1 MPRKAPAYTSF
12 VDDGLP
18 MDEDPSLDEVMAAV
32 DGLPDDDPDWID
44 LHWHVADAL
53 HQRFLDEGDP
63 DDLDEAI
70 RRGTSVVERQGRSSA
85 AHLYDLAL
93 MLWDRF
99 ERDSPEDLARFVELL
114 ETALA
119 RAEAEGT
126 DSELI
131 ADCQTNLAVGLMEG
145 TAADVPEPVR
155 ERAVSLWEAALASG
169 QLDEDAERGIKGN
182 LALAISRAGA
192 SEEELRR
199 IVAWGRRA
207 AAEAA
212 DPEDVAIAHFNLAAA
227 LENLHDIAVDEGL
240 LEEAI
245 EHMRVG
251 LDLLGTDHRD
261 HTGYTANLVALLRRL
276 SRESGDPA
284 PIDEAV
290 RLGRAALRRIPD
302 GDSDRPLVLTNTA
315 SAIFEAVRSDADLDL
330 LREALDLYRT
340 AIEIAPE
347 GSRDQGVAMI
357 NLVSACRDANER
369 HPDPALLDEAL
380 GQGAE
385 ALQVFSAPDLY
396 RAAALTAVGNAQRD
410 RYLATGSLG
419 DLDEARDR
427 AEEAL
432 ALTPEQHPERAA
444 RLTNL
449 AVLLSDDFDE
459 RSDRSHLDRAID
471 LYRKALDLPEP
482 IASRVTERMN
492 DLALA
497 LLDRSRL
504 DRAIELYR
512 KALELREPVG
522 SRVTEPMNDLALALR
537 ERYRDTENS
546 QDLDE
551 AVDLAQRAA
560 QASTIDELTHAGY
573 MNNLANALSERYERD
588 GDPADLVAAIKWFG
602 EALEAAANRPVEASG
617 YATNLGIALAARAQD
632 TGSMDDMDQALLHL
646 GRSIDLLPAS
656 HQARAHR
663 ISNLSDAYRQRSVML
678 EEGGNRALAL
688 EDARRAVNTGR
699 EAVEAAGSS
708 DARLLPA
715 LLNLAQSLRWREQLA
730 PGAPPS
736 PEALKIQRRAALL
749 EEITPADKFSQSAR
763 WARDAEA
770 LGDRKEAFSA
780 FGRAVSLTT
789 QVAWIGLTLRE
800 RRELLTRMREVLD
813 RAVAH
818 AAGQRRLEAFAWA
831 DHVRSVLWRQGLQA
845 HSLAAESGDE
855 RWASLSGFVQDA
867 QADGRRPGRRPDEQ
881 LRLRAHKGAAA
892 LGQPVPD
899 PEAYRRLGAESPVV
913 LLVPGDEES
922 LALVLQ
928 GVGEPLLISLPEAPK
943 GLLRERGDK
952 LRAEMAD
959 GAGAFRSAPHAIF
972 DCLEWLWG
980 SVAAPILDRIAAA
993 GERPHVWWSPVGEF
1007 ALLPVHAAG
1016 VHPRTRPQADRRRQN
1031 PSRWPSVQ
1039 DRAVSS
1045 YLPTVRSVGP
1055 RPGGRGRALDAVL
1068 HVSVDVDGQLRSLEA
1083 ERRAVD
1089 EALPGARMTHLFDDD
1104 ATVAAFRAALP
1115 ECTLLHVSAHGRLDP
1130 DDSFEAGIDLADG
1143 RFALR
1148 DLAASRADAGRLAVL
1163 LACESASGDFEAPDE
1178 ALHAAGAAQQA
1189 GFAEVVAA
1197 TLPVRDSSVVPFVTR
1212 LYAAIA
1218 GEPTDGAF
1226 APVVARAVAG
1236 AVDALRLEPQY
1247 AVDPLSWVP
1256 YAHFSNSGH

>member
-1 MPRKAPAYTSF
+1 MPEKTPAYTSF

-53 HQRFLDEGDP
+53 HQRFLDEDDP

-85 AHLYDLAL
+85 AHLHDLAL
-93 MLWDRF
+93 ILWDRF
-99 ERDSPEDLARFVELL
+99 DERDDPEDLARFVELL
-114 ETALA
+114 ETALE
-119 RAEAEGT
+119 RAEADGT

-131 ADCQTNLAVGLMEG
+131 AKCQSSLAEGLMGG

-169 QLDEDAERGIKGN
+169 QLDENAERGIEGN
-182 LALAISRAGA
+182 LALALSRAGA

-199 IVAWGRRA
+199 IVARGRRA

-212 DPEDVAIAHFNLAAA
+212 DPEDAAIAHFNLAAA

-261 HTGYTANLVALLRRL
+261 HPGYTANLVALLRRL

-302 GDSDRPLVLTNTA
+302 DDSDRPLILTNTA
-315 SAIFEAVRSDADLDL
+315 SALFEAVRSDADLGL
-330 LREALDLYRT
+330 LREALGLYRT

-347 GSRDQGVAMI
+347 GSPDQGVAMV
-357 NLVSACRDANER
+357 NLVSACRDANEW

-380 GQGAE
+380 AQSAK
-385 ALQVFSAPDLY
+385 ALKLFSAPDLY

-410 RYLATGSLG
+410 RYFETGSLS
-419 DLDEARDR
+419 DLDEARGR

-459 RSDRSHLDRAID
+459 RADRSHLDRAIE
-471 LYRKALDLPEP
+471 LYRQALDLREP
-482 IASRVTERMN
+482 VRSRVAERMN

-497 LLDRSRL
+497 LRD
-504 DRAIELYR
+504 
-512 KALELREPVG
+512 
-522 SRVTEPMNDLALALR
+522 
-537 ERYRDTENS
+537 RYRDTENS

-560 QASTIDELTHAGY
+560 QASTIDGLTHAGY
-573 MNNLANALSERYERD
+573 VNNLANALSERYERD
-588 GDPADLVAAIKWFG
+588 GDPADLVAAIERFG
-602 EALEAAANRPVEASG
+602 EALEAAANRPIEASG
-617 YATNLGIALAARAQD
+617 YATNLGIALAARARD

-646 GRSIDLLPAS
+646 GRSIDLLPTS

-688 EDARRAVNTGR
+688 EDARRAVKTGR
-699 EAVEAAGSS
+699 EAVEAAGAS

-715 LLNLAQSLRWREQLA
+715 LSNLAQSLRWREHLA
-730 PGAPPS
+730 PGASPS
-736 PEALKIQRRAALL
+736 REALEIQRRAALL
-749 EEITPADKFSQSAR
+749 EEITPAEKFGQSAR

-770 LGDRKEAFSA
+770 LGDHEEAFSA

-789 QVAWIGLTLRE
+789 QVAWIGLTPRE
-800 RRELLTRMREVLD
+800 RRELLTDMREVLD

-855 RWASLSGFVQDA
+855 RWASLSGFVRDA

-881 LRLRAHKGAAA
+881 LRLRAHEGAAA

-928 GVGEPLLISLPEAPK
+928 GVDEPLLIRLPDASK
-943 GLLRERGDK
+943 GMLREWGDK

-959 GAGAFRSAPHAIF
+959 GAGAFRSATHAIF

-980 SVAAPILDRIAAA
+980 SVAAPILDRIATA

-1016 VHPRTRPQADRRRQN
+1016 VHPRTMPQAVRRRGN

-1045 YLPTVRSVGP
+1045 YLPTVRLVGP
-1055 RPGGRGRALDAVL
+1055 RPGARGRALGAVL
-1068 HVSVDVDGQLRSLEA
+1068 HVSVDVDGQLGSLVA

-1089 EALPGARMTHLFDDD
+1089 EALPGARMTRLFDDD

-1115 ECTLLHVSAHGRLDP
+1115 ECTLLHVGAHGRLDP

-1143 RFALR
+1143 RFTLR

-1218 GEPTDGAF
+1218 AEPTDGAF

-1256 YAHFSNSGH
+1256 YAHFSGRGR

>member
-1 MPRKAPAYTSF
+1 
-12 VDDGLP
+12 
-18 MDEDPSLDEVMAAV
+18 MDEDPSLDEMMAAV
-32 DGLPDDDPDWID
+32 DGLPDDDPDWTGR
-44 LHWHVADAL
+44 HWQVADAL
-53 HQRFLDEGDP
+53 HQRFLDEGDLN
-63 DDLDEAI
+63 DLDEAI
-70 RRGTSVVERQGRSSA
+70 RRGMSVVERQGRSSA
-85 AHLYDLAL
+85 AHLHDVAL
-93 MLWDRF
+93 MLWNRF
-99 ERDSPEDLARFVELL
+99 AERDAPGDLARFVELL

-119 RAEAEGT
+119 KAEAEGT
-126 DSELI
+126 DAELI

-155 ERAVSLWEAALASG
+155 ARAVSLWETALASG
-169 QLDEDAERGIKGN
+169 QLDEDAKRRIEGN
-182 LALAISRAGA
+182 LALAFSRAGA

-199 IVAWGRRA
+199 VVAWGRRA
-207 AAEAA
+207 AAENAA
-212 DPEDVAIAHFNLAAA
+212 SEDAAITHFNLATA
-227 LENLHDIAVDEGL
+227 LESLHDVVADEGL

-245 EHMRVG
+245 EHTRVG

-261 HTGYTANLVALLRRL
+261 HPGYTANLVNLLQRL

-290 RLGRAALRRIPD
+290 HLGRAALRRLPD
-302 GDSDRPLVLTNTA
+302 GDSDRPLVLTATA
-315 SAIFEAVRSDADLDL
+315 SALFDAVRSDADLGL
-330 LREALDLYRT
+330 LREALGLYRT
-340 AIEIAPE
+340 AVEVAPE
-347 GSRDQGVAMI
+347 GSPDRGVAMVA
-357 NLVSACRDANER
+357 LVSACRDANEW

-380 GQGAE
+380 ARGGE
-385 ALQVFSAPDLY
+385 ALKLFSVPDLY
-396 RAAALTAVGNAQRD
+396 RAAALTAVGNVQRD
-410 RYLATGSLG
+410 RYLETGSLS
-419 DLDEARDR
+419 DLDEARR
-427 AEEAL
+427 CAEEAL
-432 ALTPEQHPERAA
+432 ALTPEQHPRRAA

-449 AVLLSDDFDE
+449 AVLLSDDFAE
-459 RSDRSHLDRAID
+459 RADRSHLDRAIE
-471 LYRKALDLPEP
+471 LYRQALDLREP
-482 IASRVTERMN
+482 VASRVAERMN

-497 LLDRSRL
+497 LRD
-504 DRAIELYR
+504 
-512 KALELREPVG
+512 
-522 SRVTEPMNDLALALR
+522 
-537 ERYRDTENS
+537 RYRDTENS

-551 AVDLAQRAA
+551 AVDLASQAA
-560 QASTIDELTHAGY
+560 AASTTDDLTHAGHV
-573 MNNLANALSERYERD
+573 NNLANALIERYERD
-588 GDPADLVAAIKWFG
+588 GDPADLTAAIERFG
-602 EALEAAANRPVEASG
+602 EALEVAANRAAEASG
-617 YATNLGIALAARAQD
+617 YATNLGLALAERAQD
-632 TGSMDDMDQALLHL
+632 TGAMEDMDQALLHL
-646 GRSIDLLPAS
+646 RHSIDLLPTS

-663 ISNLSDAYRQRSVML
+663 ISNLSDVYRHRSVML
-678 EEGGNRALAL
+678 MEGGNRTLAL
-688 EDARRAVNTGR
+688 NDAKLAVKTGR

-715 LLNLAQSLRWREQLA
+715 LSNLALSLRWCKRLEPDVSPSREVL
-730 PGAPPS
+730 
-736 PEALKIQRRAALL
+736 EIQRRAALL
-749 EEITPADKFSQSAR
+749 EEVTPVEKFTQSVR

-770 LGDRKEAFSA
+770 LGDREEAFSA

-800 RRELLTRMREVLD
+800 RHELLTYMREVLD

-845 HSLAAESGDE
+845 HSLAAARGDE
-855 RWASLSGFVQDA
+855 QWASLSGFGRDT
-867 QADGRRPGRRPDEQ
+867 QANGRRPSVRPDEQ
-881 LRLRAHKGAAA
+881 LRLRAHEVAAE
-892 LGQPVPD
+892 LGQPVPS
-899 PEAYRRLGAESPVV
+899 PEAYRGLGAESPVI

-928 GVGEPLLISLPEAPK
+928 GVDEPLLIRLPEASK
-943 GLLRERGDK
+943 ELLREWGDK
-952 LRAEMAD
+952 LRAELAD
-959 GAGAFRSAPHAIF
+959 GSGTSRSASHAIF

-980 SVAAPILDRIAAA
+980 SVAAPILDRIATA

-1016 VHPRTRPQADRRRQN
+1016 VHPRTRPQADRRRKN

-1039 DRAVSS
+1039 DRVVFS
-1045 YLPTVRSVGP
+1045 YLPTVRPVGP

-1068 HVSVDVDGQLRSLEA
+1068 HVSVDVDGRLRSLEA

-1089 EALPGARMTHLFDDD
+1089 EALPGARMTRLFDDD
-1104 ATVAAFRAALP
+1104 ATVAAFRTALP

-1148 DLAASRADAGRLAVL
+1148 DLAASRADAARLAVL
-1163 LACESASGDFEAPDE
+1163 LACESASGDFEAPNE

-1212 LYAAIA
+1212 LYAAVA
-1218 GEPTDGAF
+1218 AEPTDGAF
-1226 APVVARAVAG
+1226 ASVVARAVAG

-1256 YAHFSNSGH
+1256 YAHFSGRNR

>member
-1 MPRKAPAYTSF
+1 
-12 VDDGLP
+12 

-85 AHLYDLAL
+85 AHLHDLAL

-155 ERAVSLWEAALASG
+155 ARAVSLWEAALASG
-169 QLDEDAERGIKGN
+169 QLDEDDERRIEGN
-182 LALAISRAGA
+182 LALALSHAGA

-199 IVAWGRRA
+199 VVARGRRA
-207 AAEAA
+207 AAENAA
-212 DPEDVAIAHFNLAAA
+212 SEDAATTHFNLATA
-227 LENLHDIAVDEGL
+227 LESLHDVVADEGL

-245 EHMRVG
+245 EHTRVG

-261 HTGYTANLVALLRRL
+261 HPSYTANRVALLRSL

-290 RLGRAALRRIPD
+290 HLGRAALKRIPD

-315 SAIFEAVRSDADLDL
+315 SALFDAVRSDADLGL
-330 LREALDLYRT
+330 LREALGLYRT

-347 GSRDQGVAMI
+347 GSRDQGVAMV
-357 NLVSACRDANER
+357 NLVSACRDANEW

-380 GQGAE
+380 ARGGE
-385 ALQVFSAPDLY
+385 ALKLFSAPDLY
-396 RAAALTAVGNAQRD
+396 RAAALTAVSNAQRD
-410 RYLATGSLG
+410 RYLETGSLS
-419 DLDEARDR
+419 DLDEARGH

-432 ALTPEQHPERAA
+432 ALTPGQHPERAA
-444 RLTNL
+444 RLTDL
-449 AVLLSDDFDE
+449 AVLLSDDFTE
-459 RSDRSHLDRAID
+459 RADRSHLDRAI
-471 LYRKALDLPEP
+471 
-482 IASRVTERMN
+482 
-492 DLALA
+492 
-497 LLDRSRL
+497 
-504 DRAIELYR
+504 ELYR
-512 KALELREPVG
+512 QALDLREPVA
-522 SRVTEPMNDLALALR
+522 SRIAERMNDLALALR

-551 AVDLAQRAA
+551 AVDLAKQAA
-560 QASTIDELTHAGY
+560 AASAIDGLTHAGHV
-573 MNNLANALSERYERD
+573 NNLATALSERYERD
-588 GDPADLVAAIKWFG
+588 GDPADLVAAIERFS
-602 EALEAAANRPVEASG
+602 EALETAGNRPVEASG
-617 YATNLGIALAARAQD
+617 YATNLGLALATHAQD
-632 TGSMDDMDQALLHL
+632 TGSIGDMGRALLHL
-646 GRSIDLLPAS
+646 RRSIDILPTS
-656 HQARAHR
+656 HQARALR

-678 EEGGNRALAL
+678 MEGGNRALAL
-688 EDARRAVNTGR
+688 EDARRAVKTGR

-715 LLNLAQSLRWREQLA
+715 LSNLALSLRWREQLA

-749 EEITPADKFSQSAR
+749 EEVTPVEKFSQSVR

-770 LGDRKEAFSA
+770 LGDREEAFSA

-789 QVAWIGLTLRE
+789 QVAWIGLTLSE
-800 RRELLTRMREVLD
+800 RHELLTYMREVLD

-845 HSLAAESGDE
+845 RSLAAESGDE
-855 RWASLSGFVQDA
+855 RWASLSGFVRDTQVN
-867 QADGRRPGRRPDEQ
+867 GWRPRARPDEQ
-881 LRLRAHKGAAA
+881 LRLRAHEGAAA

-899 PEAYRRLGAESPVV
+899 PDAYRCLGAESPVV

-928 GVGEPLLISLPEAPK
+928 GAGEPLLIRLPEASK
-943 GLLRERGDK
+943 ELLREWGDK

-959 GAGAFRSAPHAIF
+959 DAGASHSASHAIF

-980 SVAAPILDRIAAA
+980 SVAAPILEQIATAE
-993 GERPHVWWSPVGEF
+993 ERPHVWWSPVGEF

-1016 VHPRTRPQADRRRQN
+1016 VHPRTRPQAGRRREN

-1045 YLPTVRSVGP
+1045 YLPTVRPVGP

-1068 HVSVDVDGQLRSLEA
+1068 HVSVDVDGWLRSLEA

-1197 TLPVRDSSVVPFVTR
+1197 TLPVRDSSVVPFVTH

-1218 GEPTDGAF
+1218 AEPTDGAF
-1226 APVVARAVAG
+1226 TPVVARAVAG

-1256 YAHFSNSGH
+1256 YAHFSGRGR

>member
-1 MPRKAPAYTSF
+1 
-12 VDDGLP
+12 

-32 DGLPDDDPDWID
+32 DGLPDDDSDWID

-155 ERAVSLWEAALASG
+155 ARAVSLWEAALASG
-169 QLDEDAERGIKGN
+169 QLDEDDERRIEGN
-182 LALAISRAGA
+182 LALALSHAGA

-199 IVAWGRRA
+199 VVARGRRA
-207 AAEAA
+207 AAENAA
-212 DPEDVAIAHFNLAAA
+212 SEDAATTHFNLATA
-227 LENLHDIAVDEGL
+227 LESLHDVVADEGL

-245 EHMRVG
+245 EHTRVG

-261 HTGYTANLVALLRRL
+261 HPGYTANLVALLRSL

-290 RLGRAALRRIPD
+290 HLGRAALKRIPD

-315 SAIFEAVRSDADLDL
+315 SALFDAVRSDADLGL
-330 LREALDLYRT
+330 LREALGLYRT

-347 GSRDQGVAMI
+347 GSRDQGVAMV
-357 NLVSACRDANER
+357 NLVSACRDANEW

-380 GQGAE
+380 ARGGE
-385 ALQVFSAPDLY
+385 ALKLFSAPDLY
-396 RAAALTAVGNAQRD
+396 RAAALTAVSNAQRD
-410 RYLATGSLG
+410 RYLETGSLS
-419 DLDEARDR
+419 DLDEARGH

-432 ALTPEQHPERAA
+432 ALTPGQHPERAA

-449 AVLLSDDFDE
+449 AVLLSDDFTE
-459 RSDRSHLDRAID
+459 RADRSHLDRAI
-471 LYRKALDLPEP
+471 
-482 IASRVTERMN
+482 
-492 DLALA
+492 
-497 LLDRSRL
+497 
-504 DRAIELYR
+504 ELYR
-512 KALELREPVG
+512 QALDLREPVA
-522 SRVTEPMNDLALALR
+522 SRIAERMNDLALALR

-551 AVDLAQRAA
+551 AVDLAKQAA
-560 QASTIDELTHAGY
+560 AASTTDELTHAGHV
-573 MNNLANALSERYERD
+573 NNLATALSERYERD
-588 GDPADLVAAIKWFG
+588 GDPADLVAAIERFS
-602 EALEAAANRPVEASG
+602 EALEAAGNRPVEASG
-617 YATNLGIALAARAQD
+617 YATNLGLALATHAQD
-632 TGSMDDMDQALLHL
+632 TGSIGDMGRALLHL
-646 GRSIDLLPAS
+646 RRSIDILPTS
-656 HQARAHR
+656 HQARALR
-663 ISNLSDAYRQRSVML
+663 ISNLSDVYRQRSVML
-678 EEGGNRALAL
+678 MEGGNRALAL
-688 EDARRAVNTGR
+688 EDARRAVKIGR

-715 LLNLAQSLRWREQLA
+715 LSNLALSLRWRERLA
-730 PGAPPS
+730 PDVSPS
-736 PEALKIQRRAALL
+736 REVLEIQRRAALL
-749 EEITPADKFSQSAR
+749 EEVTPVEKFSQSVR

-770 LGDRKEAFSA
+770 LGDREEAFSA

-789 QVAWIGLTLRE
+789 QVAWIGLTLSE
-800 RRELLTRMREVLD
+800 RHELLTYMQEVLD

-845 HSLAAESGDE
+845 RSLAAESGDE
-855 RWASLSGFVQDA
+855 RWASLSGFVRDTQVN
-867 QADGRRPGRRPDEQ
+867 GRRPRARPDEQ
-881 LRLRAHKGAAA
+881 LRLRAHEGAAA

-899 PEAYRRLGAESPVV
+899 PDAYRCLGAESPVV

-928 GVGEPLLISLPEAPK
+928 GAGEPRLIHLPEASK
-943 GLLRERGDK
+943 GQLREWGDK
-952 LRAEMAD
+952 LRTELAD
-959 GAGAFRSAPHAIF
+959 GSGTSRSASHAIF

-980 SVAAPILDRIAAA
+980 SVAAPILEQIATAE
-993 GERPHVWWSPVGEF
+993 ERPHVWWSPVGEF

-1016 VHPRTRPQADRRRQN
+1016 VHPRTRPQAGRRREN

-1197 TLPVRDSSVVPFVTR
+1197 TLPVRDSSVVPFVTH

-1218 GEPTDGAF
+1218 AEPTDGAF

-1256 YAHFSNSGH
+1256 YAHFSGRGR

>member
-1 MPRKAPAYTSF
+1 MPIYTSL

-53 HQRFLDEGDP
+53 HQRFLDQGDP
-63 DDLDEAI
+63 DDLDKAI
-70 RRGTSVVERQGRSSA
+70 QRGTSVVERQGRSSA
-85 AHLYDLAL
+85 AHLHDLAL
-93 MLWDRF
+93 MRWDRLT
-99 ERDSPEDLARFVELL
+99 EHDDPEDLARFVELL
-114 ETALA
+114 ETALE
-119 RAEAEGT
+119 RAEADGT

-131 ADCQTNLAVGLMEG
+131 AKCQSNLAAGLMEG

-169 QLDEDAERGIKGN
+169 QLEEEAERGIKGN
-182 LALAISRAGA
+182 LALALSRAGA

-199 IVAWGRRA
+199 VVAQGRRA
-207 AAEAA
+207 ATEAA
-212 DPEDVAIAHFNLAAA
+212 DPEDAAIAHFNLAAA
-227 LENLHDIAVDEGL
+227 LESLHDIAADEGL

-245 EHMRVG
+245 EHTRAG

-347 GSRDQGVAMI
+347 GSRDQGVAMV

-380 GQGAE
+380 AQGAE
-385 ALQVFSAPDLY
+385 ALKLFSAPDLY

-410 RYLATGSLG
+410 RYFETGSLG
-419 DLDEARDR
+419 DLDEARGR

-471 LYRKALDLPEP
+471 LYRQALDLPEP
-482 IASRVTERMN
+482 IASRVAER
-492 DLALA
+492 
-497 LLDRSRL
+497 
-504 DRAIELYR
+504 
-512 KALELREPVG
+512 
-522 SRVTEPMNDLALALR
+522 MNDLALALR

-560 QASTIDELTHAGY
+560 QASTIDELTRTGHV
-573 MNNLANALSERYERD
+573 NNLANALSERYERD

-602 EALEAAANRPVEASG
+602 QALEAAANRPVEASG
-617 YATNLGIALAARAQD
+617 YATNLGIALAARARD
-632 TGSMDDMDQALLHL
+632 TGSMDDMDQALLYL
-646 GRSIDLLPAS
+646 GRSIDLLPTS

-699 EAVEAAGSS
+699 EAIEAAGSS

-763 WARDAEA
+763 LARDAEA

-855 RWASLSGFVQDA
+855 RWASLSGFVRDA

-892 LGQPVPD
+892 FGQPVPG

-928 GVGEPLLISLPEAPK
+928 GVGEPLLIPLPEAPK
-943 GLLRERGDK
+943 GLLREWGDK

-980 SVAAPILDRIAAA
+980 SMAAPILDRIAVA

-1016 VHPRTRPQADRRRQN
+1016 VHPRTRPQAGRRCEN

-1045 YLPTVRSVGP
+1045 YLPTVRPLGP
-1055 RPGGRGRALDAVL
+1055 RPGGRGRVLGAVL
-1068 HVSVDVDGQLRSLEA
+1068 HVSVDVDGRLGSLEA

-1089 EALPGARMTHLFDDD
+1089 EALPGARTTRLFDDD

-1163 LACESASGDFEAPDE
+1163 LTCESASGDFEAPDE

>member
-1 MPRKAPAYTSF
+1 MK
-12 VDDGLP
+12 
-18 MDEDPSLDEVMAAV
+18 DELSTDEEPSLNEMVAAV
-32 DGLPDDDPDWID
+32 DGLPDDDPDWLD
-44 LHWHVADAL
+44 LHWQVADAL
-53 HQRFLDEGDP
+53 HQRFLDEGDLN
-63 DDLDEAI
+63 DLDEAI
-70 RRGTSVVERQGRSSA
+70 RRGMSVVERQGRSSA
-85 AHLYDLAL
+85 AHLHDVAL
-93 MLWDRF
+93 MLFDRF
-99 ERDSPEDLARFVELL
+99 TERDDPGDLARFVELL

-126 DSELI
+126 DSELV
-131 ADCQTNLAVGLMEG
+131 AKCQTTLAVGLMEG
-145 TAADVPEPVR
+145 PAADVPEPVR
-155 ERAVSLWEAALASG
+155 ARAVSLWEAALASG
-169 QLDEDAERGIKGN
+169 QLDEDAERRIEGN
-182 LALAISRAGA
+182 LALALSRAGA
-192 SEEELRR
+192 SEKELRR
-199 IVAWGRRA
+199 VVACGRRA
-207 AAEAA
+207 AAKNAA
-212 DPEDVAIAHFNLAAA
+212 PEDAAIAHFNLAAA
-227 LENLHDIAVDEGL
+227 LESLHDVVADEGL

-245 EHMRVG
+245 EHARIG

-261 HTGYTANLVALLRRL
+261 HPGYTANLVALLRRL
-276 SRESGDPA
+276 SRESGDPV

-290 RLGRAALRRIPD
+290 HLGRAALRRIPD

-315 SAIFEAVRSDADLDL
+315 SALLDAVRSDTDLDL

-347 GSRDQGVAMI
+347 GSRDQGVAMV

-380 GQGAE
+380 ARGGE
-385 ALQVFSAPDLY
+385 ALKLFSAPDLY
-396 RAAALTAVGNAQRD
+396 RAAALTTVSNAQRD
-410 RYLATGSLG
+410 HYLETGSLS
-419 DLDEARDR
+419 DLDEARGR

-432 ALTPEQHPERAA
+432 DLTPEQHPERAA

-449 AVLLSDDFDE
+449 AVLLSDNFTE
-459 RSDRSHLDRAID
+459 RADRS
-471 LYRKALDLPEP
+471 
-482 IASRVTERMN
+482 N
-492 DLALA
+492 
-497 LLDRSRL
+497 L

-512 KALELREPVG
+512 QALDLPEPVA
-522 SRVTEPMNDLALALR
+522 SRIAERKNDLALALR
-537 ERYRDTENS
+537 DRYRDTENS

-551 AVDLAQRAA
+551 AVGLASQTAA
-560 QASTIDELTHAGY
+560 ASTTNELTHAGHV
-573 MNNLANALSERYERD
+573 NNLANALIERYERD
-588 GDPADLVAAIKWFG
+588 GDPADLTAAIERFG
-602 EALEAAANRPVEASG
+602 EALEAAANRAVEASG
-617 YATNLGIALAARAQD
+617 YATNLGLALAERAQD
-632 TGSMDDMDQALLHL
+632 TGAMEDMDQALLHL
-646 GRSIDLLPAS
+646 RHSIDLLPTF

-663 ISNLSDAYRQRSVML
+663 ISNLSDVCRQRSVML
-678 EEGGNRALAL
+678 MEGGNRALAL
-688 EDARRAVNTGR
+688 DDAKRAVKTGR

-715 LLNLAQSLRWREQLA
+715 LSNLALSLRWSKRLEPDVSPSREVL
-730 PGAPPS
+730 
-736 PEALKIQRRAALL
+736 EIQRRAALL
-749 EEITPADKFSQSAR
+749 EEVTPVEKFSQSAR

-770 LGDRKEAFSA
+770 LGDREEAFSA

-800 RRELLTRMREVLD
+800 RHELLTYMREVLD

-845 HSLAAESGDE
+845 RSLAAERGDE
-855 RWASLSGFVQDA
+855 RWASLSGFGRDT
-867 QADGRRPGRRPDEQ
+867 QANGRRSSVRPDEQ
-881 LRLRAHKGAAA
+881 LRLRAHEVAAA
-892 LGQPVPD
+892 LGQPVPS
-899 PEAYRRLGAESPVV
+899 PEAYRGLGAESPVI

-928 GVGEPLLISLPEAPK
+928 GAGEPRLIHLPEAPK
-943 GLLRERGDK
+943 RLLREWGDK
-952 LRAEMAD
+952 LRTEMTD
-959 GAGAFRSAPHAIF
+959 GAGTSRSASHPIF

-980 SVAAPILDRIAAA
+980 SVAAPILDRIASV

-1016 VHPRTRPQADRRRQN
+1016 VHPRTKPQVGHRREH
-1031 PSRWPSVQ
+1031 PERWPSVQ

-1045 YLPTVRSVGP
+1045 YLPTVRLVDP
-1055 RPGGRGRALDAVL
+1055 QPGAKGGALDAVL
-1068 HVSVDVDGQLRSLEA
+1068 HVSVDVDGRLRSLEA

-1089 EALPGARMTHLFDDD
+1089 EALPGARLTRLFDND

-1115 ECTLLHVSAHGRLDP
+1115 ECTLLHVSAHGRLNP
-1130 DDSFEAGIDLADG
+1130 DDSFEAGIDLVDG
-1143 RFALR
+1143 RFTLR

-1163 LACESASGDFEAPDE
+1163 LSCESASGDFEAPNE

-1212 LYAAIA
+1212 LYAAVTA
-1218 GEPTDGAF
+1218 EPTDGAL

-1256 YAHFSNSGH
+1256 YAHFSGRGRSGDQPVISD

>member
-1 MPRKAPAYTSF
+1 
-12 VDDGLP
+12 

-85 AHLYDLAL
+85 AHLHDLAL

-155 ERAVSLWEAALASG
+155 ARAVSLWEAALASG
-169 QLDEDAERGIKGN
+169 QLDEDDERRIEGN
-182 LALAISRAGA
+182 LALALSHAGA

-199 IVAWGRRA
+199 VVARGRRA
-207 AAEAA
+207 AAENAA
-212 DPEDVAIAHFNLAAA
+212 SEDAATTHFNLATA
-227 LENLHDIAVDEGL
+227 LESLHDVVADEGL

-245 EHMRVG
+245 EHTRVG

-261 HTGYTANLVALLRRL
+261 HPGYTANLVALLRSL

-290 RLGRAALRRIPD
+290 HLGRAALKRIPD

-315 SAIFEAVRSDADLDL
+315 SALFDAVRSDADLGL
-330 LREALDLYRT
+330 LREALGLYRT

-347 GSRDQGVAMI
+347 GSRDQGVAMV
-357 NLVSACRDANER
+357 NLVLACRDANEWR
-369 HPDPALLDEAL
+369 PDPALLDEAL
-380 GQGAE
+380 ARGGE
-385 ALQVFSAPDLY
+385 ALKLFSAPDLY
-396 RAAALTAVGNAQRD
+396 RAAALTAVSNAQRD
-410 RYLATGSLG
+410 RYLETGSLS
-419 DLDEARDR
+419 DLDEARGH

-432 ALTPEQHPERAA
+432 ALTPGQHPERAA
-444 RLTNL
+444 RLTDL
-449 AVLLSDDFDE
+449 AVLLSDDFTE
-459 RSDRSHLDRAID
+459 RADRSHLDRAI
-471 LYRKALDLPEP
+471 
-482 IASRVTERMN
+482 
-492 DLALA
+492 
-497 LLDRSRL
+497 
-504 DRAIELYR
+504 ELYR
-512 KALELREPVG
+512 QALDLREPVA
-522 SRVTEPMNDLALALR
+522 SRIAERMNDLALALR

-551 AVDLAQRAA
+551 AVDLAKQAA
-560 QASTIDELTHAGY
+560 AASAIDGLTHAGHV
-573 MNNLANALSERYERD
+573 NNLATALSERYERD
-588 GDPADLVAAIKWFG
+588 GDPADLVAAIERFS
-602 EALEAAANRPVEASG
+602 EALEAAGNRPVEASG
-617 YATNLGIALAARAQD
+617 YATNLGLALATHAQD
-632 TGSMDDMDQALLHL
+632 TGSIGDMGRALLHL
-646 GRSIDLLPAS
+646 RRSIDILPTS
-656 HQARAHR
+656 HQARALR

-678 EEGGNRALAL
+678 MEGGNRALAL
-688 EDARRAVNTGR
+688 EDARRAVKTGR

-715 LLNLAQSLRWREQLA
+715 LSNLALSLRWREQLA

-749 EEITPADKFSQSAR
+749 EEVTPVEKFSQSVR

-770 LGDRKEAFSA
+770 LGDREEAFSA

-789 QVAWIGLTLRE
+789 QVAWIGLTLSE
-800 RRELLTRMREVLD
+800 RHELLTYMREVLD

-845 HSLAAESGDE
+845 RSLAAESGDE
-855 RWASLSGFVQDA
+855 RWASLSGFVRDTQVN
-867 QADGRRPGRRPDEQ
+867 GRRPRARPDEQ
-881 LRLRAHKGAAA
+881 LRLRAHEGAAA

-899 PEAYRRLGAESPVV
+899 PDAYRCLGAESPIVM
-913 LLVPGDEES
+913 LVPGDEES

-928 GVGEPLLISLPEAPK
+928 GAGEPLLIRLPEASK
-943 GLLRERGDK
+943 ELLREWGDK
-952 LRAEMAD
+952 LRAELAD
-959 GAGAFRSAPHAIF
+959 GSGTSRSASHAIF

-980 SVAAPILDRIAAA
+980 SVAAPILEQIATAE
-993 GERPHVWWSPVGEF
+993 ERPHVWWSPVGEF

-1016 VHPRTRPQADRRRQN
+1016 VHPRTRPQAGRRREN

-1197 TLPVRDSSVVPFVTR
+1197 TLPVRDSSVVPFVTH

-1218 GEPTDGAF
+1218 AEPTDGAF

-1256 YAHFSNSGH
+1256 YAHFSGRGR

>member
-1 MPRKAPAYTSF
+1 
-12 VDDGLP
+12 

-53 HQRFLDEGDP
+53 HQRFLDEDDP

-85 AHLYDLAL
+85 AHLHDLAL
-93 MLWDRF
+93 ILWDRF
-99 ERDSPEDLARFVELL
+99 DERDDPEDLARFVELL
-114 ETALA
+114 ETALE
-119 RAEAEGT
+119 RAEADGT

-131 ADCQTNLAVGLMEG
+131 AKCQSSLAEGLMGG

-169 QLDEDAERGIKGN
+169 QLDENAERGIEGN
-182 LALAISRAGA
+182 LALALSRAGA

-199 IVAWGRRA
+199 IVARGRRA

-212 DPEDVAIAHFNLAAA
+212 DPEDAAIAHFNLAAA

-261 HTGYTANLVALLRRL
+261 HPGYTANLVALLRRL

-302 GDSDRPLVLTNTA
+302 DDSDRPLILTNTA
-315 SAIFEAVRSDADLDL
+315 SALFEAVRSDADLGL
-330 LREALDLYRT
+330 LREALGLYRT

-347 GSRDQGVAMI
+347 GSPDQGVAMV
-357 NLVSACRDANER
+357 NLVSACRDANEW

-380 GQGAE
+380 AQSAK
-385 ALQVFSAPDLY
+385 ALKLFSAPDLY

-410 RYLATGSLG
+410 RYFETGSLS
-419 DLDEARDR
+419 DLDEARGR

-459 RSDRSHLDRAID
+459 RADRSHLDRAIE
-471 LYRKALDLPEP
+471 LYRQALDLREP
-482 IASRVTERMN
+482 VRSRVAERMN

-497 LLDRSRL
+497 LRD
-504 DRAIELYR
+504 
-512 KALELREPVG
+512 
-522 SRVTEPMNDLALALR
+522 
-537 ERYRDTENS
+537 RYRDTENS

-560 QASTIDELTHAGY
+560 QASTIDGLTHAGY
-573 MNNLANALSERYERD
+573 VNNLANALSERYERD
-588 GDPADLVAAIKWFG
+588 GDPADLVAAIERFG
-602 EALEAAANRPVEASG
+602 EALEAAANRPIEASG
-617 YATNLGIALAARAQD
+617 YATNLGIALAARARD

-646 GRSIDLLPAS
+646 GRSIDLLPTS

-688 EDARRAVNTGR
+688 EDARRAVKTGR
-699 EAVEAAGSS
+699 EAVEAAGAS

-715 LLNLAQSLRWREQLA
+715 LSNLAQSLRWREHLA
-730 PGAPPS
+730 PGASPS
-736 PEALKIQRRAALL
+736 REALEIQRRAALL
-749 EEITPADKFSQSAR
+749 EEITPAEKFGQSAR

-770 LGDRKEAFSA
+770 LGDREEAFSA

-800 RRELLTRMREVLD
+800 RRELLTDMREVLD

-845 HSLAAESGDE
+845 RSLAAESGDE
-855 RWASLSGFVQDA
+855 RWASLSGFVRDTQVN
-867 QADGRRPGRRPDEQ
+867 GRRPRARPDEQ
-881 LRLRAHKGAAA
+881 LRLRAHEGAAA

-899 PEAYRRLGAESPVV
+899 PDAYRCLGAESPIVM
-913 LLVPGDEES
+913 LVPGDEES

-928 GVGEPLLISLPEAPK
+928 GAGEPLLIRLPEASK
-943 GLLRERGDK
+943 ELLREWGDK
-952 LRAEMAD
+952 LRAELAD
-959 GAGAFRSAPHAIF
+959 GSGTSRSASHAIF

-980 SVAAPILDRIAAA
+980 SVAAPILEQIATAE
-993 GERPHVWWSPVGEF
+993 ERPHVWWSPVGEF

-1016 VHPRTRPQADRRRQN
+1016 VHPRTRPQAGRRREN

-1197 TLPVRDSSVVPFVTR
+1197 TLPVRDSSVVPFVTH

-1218 GEPTDGAF
+1218 AEPTDGAF

-1256 YAHFSNSGH
+1256 YAHFSGRGR

>member
-1 MPRKAPAYTSF
+1 MPEKTPAYTSF

-53 HQRFLDEGDP
+53 HQRFLDEDDP

-85 AHLYDLAL
+85 AHLHDLAL
-93 MLWDRF
+93 ILWDRF
-99 ERDSPEDLARFVELL
+99 DERDDPEDLARFVELL
-114 ETALA
+114 ETALE
-119 RAEAEGT
+119 RAEADGT

-131 ADCQTNLAVGLMEG
+131 AKCQSSLAEGLMGG

-169 QLDEDAERGIKGN
+169 QLDENAERGIEGN
-182 LALAISRAGA
+182 LALALSRAGA

-199 IVAWGRRA
+199 IVARGRRA

-212 DPEDVAIAHFNLAAA
+212 DPEDAAIAHFNLAAA
-227 LENLHDIAVDEGL
+227 LENLHDIAVDESL

-261 HTGYTANLVALLRRL
+261 HPGYTANLVALLRRL

-302 GDSDRPLVLTNTA
+302 DDSDRPLILTNTA
-315 SAIFEAVRSDADLDL
+315 SALFEAVRSDADLGL
-330 LREALDLYRT
+330 LREALGLYRT

-347 GSRDQGVAMI
+347 GSPDQGVAMV
-357 NLVSACRDANER
+357 NLVSACRDANEW

-380 GQGAE
+380 AQSAK
-385 ALQVFSAPDLY
+385 ALKLFSAPDLY

-410 RYLATGSLG
+410 RYFETGSLS
-419 DLDEARDR
+419 DLDEARGR

-459 RSDRSHLDRAID
+459 RADRSHLDRAIE
-471 LYRKALDLPEP
+471 LYRQALDLREP
-482 IASRVTERMN
+482 VRSRVAERMN

-497 LLDRSRL
+497 LRD
-504 DRAIELYR
+504 
-512 KALELREPVG
+512 
-522 SRVTEPMNDLALALR
+522 
-537 ERYRDTENS
+537 RYRDTENS

-560 QASTIDELTHAGY
+560 QASTIDGLTHAGY
-573 MNNLANALSERYERD
+573 VNNLANALSERYERD
-588 GDPADLVAAIKWFG
+588 GDPADLVAAIERFG
-602 EALEAAANRPVEASG
+602 EALEAAANRPIEASG
-617 YATNLGIALAARAQD
+617 YATNLGIALAARARD

-646 GRSIDLLPAS
+646 GRSIDLLPTS
-656 HQARAHR
+656 HHARAHR

-688 EDARRAVNTGR
+688 EDARRAVKTGR
-699 EAVEAAGSS
+699 EAVEAAGAS

-715 LLNLAQSLRWREQLA
+715 LSNLAQSLRWREHLA
-730 PGAPPS
+730 PGASPS
-736 PEALKIQRRAALL
+736 REALEIQRRAALL
-749 EEITPADKFSQSAR
+749 EEITPAEKFGQSAR

-770 LGDRKEAFSA
+770 LGDREEAFSA

-800 RRELLTRMREVLD
+800 RRELLTDMREVLD

-845 HSLAAESGDE
+845 RSLAAESGDE
-855 RWASLSGFVQDA
+855 RWASLSGFIRDV
-867 QADGRRPGRRPDEQ
+867 QADGRRPSARPDEQ
-881 LRLRAHKGAAA
+881 LRLRAHEGAAA
-892 LGQPVPD
+892 LSQPVPD

-928 GVGEPLLISLPEAPK
+928 GVDEPLLIRLPDASK
-943 GLLRERGDK
+943 GMLREWGDK

-959 GAGAFRSAPHAIF
+959 GAGAFRSATHAIF

-980 SVAAPILDRIAAA
+980 SVAAPILDRIATA

-1016 VHPRTRPQADRRRQN
+1016 VHPRTMPQAVRRRGN

-1045 YLPTVRSVGP
+1045 YLPTVRLVGP
-1055 RPGGRGRALDAVL
+1055 RPGARGRALGAVL
-1068 HVSVDVDGQLRSLEA
+1068 HVSVDVDGQLGSLVA

-1089 EALPGARMTHLFDDD
+1089 EALPGARMTRLFDDD

-1115 ECTLLHVSAHGRLDP
+1115 ECTLLHVGAHGRLDP

-1143 RFALR
+1143 RFTLR

-1218 GEPTDGAF
+1218 AEPTDGAF

-1256 YAHFSNSGH
+1256 YAHFSGRGR

>member
-1 MPRKAPAYTSF
+1 
-12 VDDGLP
+12 

-155 ERAVSLWEAALASG
+155 ARAVSLWEAALASG
-169 QLDEDAERGIKGN
+169 QLDEDDERRIEGN
-182 LALAISRAGA
+182 LALALSHAGA

-199 IVAWGRRA
+199 VVARGRRA
-207 AAEAA
+207 AAENAA
-212 DPEDVAIAHFNLAAA
+212 SEDAATTHFNLATA
-227 LENLHDIAVDEGL
+227 LESLHDVVADEGL

-245 EHMRVG
+245 EHTRVG

-261 HTGYTANLVALLRRL
+261 HPGYTANLVALLRSL

-290 RLGRAALRRIPD
+290 HLGRAALKRIPD

-315 SAIFEAVRSDADLDL
+315 SALFDAVRSDADLGL
-330 LREALDLYRT
+330 LREALGLYRT

-347 GSRDQGVAMI
+347 GSRDQGVAMV
-357 NLVSACRDANER
+357 NLVSACRDANEW

-380 GQGAE
+380 ARGGE
-385 ALQVFSAPDLY
+385 ALKLFSAPDLY
-396 RAAALTAVGNAQRD
+396 RAAALTAVSNAQRD
-410 RYLATGSLG
+410 RYLETGSLS
-419 DLDEARDR
+419 DLDEARGH

-432 ALTPEQHPERAA
+432 ALTPGQHPERAA

-459 RSDRSHLDRAID
+459 RANRNH
-471 LYRKALDLPEP
+471 
-482 IASRVTERMN
+482 
-492 DLALA
+492 
-497 LLDRSRL
+497 L

-512 KALELREPVG
+512 KALDLREPVA
-522 SRVTEPMNDLALALR
+522 SRIAERMNDLALALR

-551 AVDLAQRAA
+551 AVDLAKQAA
-560 QASTIDELTHAGY
+560 AASAIDGLTHAGHV
-573 MNNLANALSERYERD
+573 NNLATALSERYERD
-588 GDPADLVAAIKWFG
+588 GDPADLVAAIERFS
-602 EALEAAANRPVEASG
+602 EALETAGNRPVEASG
-617 YATNLGIALAARAQD
+617 YATNLGLALATHAQD
-632 TGSMDDMDQALLHL
+632 TGSIGDMGRALLHL
-646 GRSIDLLPAS
+646 RRSIDILPTS
-656 HQARAHR
+656 HQARALR

-678 EEGGNRALAL
+678 MEGGNRALAL
-688 EDARRAVNTGR
+688 EDARRAVKTGR

-715 LLNLAQSLRWREQLA
+715 LSNLALSLRWREQLA

-749 EEITPADKFSQSAR
+749 EEVTPVEKFSQSVR

-770 LGDRKEAFSA
+770 LGDREEAFSA

-789 QVAWIGLTLRE
+789 QVAWIGLTLSE
-800 RRELLTRMREVLD
+800 RHELLTYMREVLD

-845 HSLAAESGDE
+845 RSLAAESGDE
-855 RWASLSGFVQDA
+855 RWASLSGFVRDTQVN
-867 QADGRRPGRRPDEQ
+867 GRRPRARPDEQ
-881 LRLRAHKGAAA
+881 LRLRAHEGAAA

-899 PEAYRRLGAESPVV
+899 PDAYRCLGAESPIVM
-913 LLVPGDEES
+913 LVPGDEES

-928 GVGEPLLISLPEAPK
+928 GAGEPLLIRLPEASK
-943 GLLRERGDK
+943 ELLREWGDK
-952 LRAEMAD
+952 LRAELAD
-959 GAGAFRSAPHAIF
+959 GSGTSRSASHAIF

-980 SVAAPILDRIAAA
+980 SVAAPILEQIATAE
-993 GERPHVWWSPVGEF
+993 ERPHVWWSPVGEF

-1016 VHPRTRPQADRRRQN
+1016 VHPRTRPQAGRRREN

-1197 TLPVRDSSVVPFVTR
+1197 TLPVRDSSVVPFVTH

-1218 GEPTDGAF
+1218 AEPTDGAF

-1256 YAHFSNSGH
+1256 YAHFSGRGR

>member
-1 MPRKAPAYTSF
+1 
-12 VDDGLP
+12 

-32 DGLPDDDPDWID
+32 DGLPDDDSDWID

-155 ERAVSLWEAALASG
+155 ARAVSLWEAALASG
-169 QLDEDAERGIKGN
+169 QLDEDDERRIEGN
-182 LALAISRAGA
+182 LALALSHAGA

-199 IVAWGRRA
+199 VVARGRRA
-207 AAEAA
+207 AAENAA
-212 DPEDVAIAHFNLAAA
+212 SEDAATTHFNLATA
-227 LENLHDIAVDEGL
+227 LESLHDVVADEGL

-245 EHMRVG
+245 EHTRVG

-261 HTGYTANLVALLRRL
+261 HPGYTANLVALLRSL

-290 RLGRAALRRIPD
+290 HLGRAALKRIPD

-315 SAIFEAVRSDADLDL
+315 SALFDAVRSDADLGL
-330 LREALDLYRT
+330 LREALGLYRT

-347 GSRDQGVAMI
+347 GSRDQGVAMV
-357 NLVSACRDANER
+357 NLVSACRDANEW

-380 GQGAE
+380 AQSAK
-385 ALQVFSAPDLY
+385 ALKLFSAPDLY
-396 RAAALTAVGNAQRD
+396 RAAALTAVSNAQRD
-410 RYLATGSLG
+410 RYLETGSLS
-419 DLDEARDR
+419 DLDEARGH

-432 ALTPEQHPERAA
+432 ALTPGQHPERAA

-449 AVLLSDDFDE
+449 AVLLSDDFTE
-459 RSDRSHLDRAID
+459 RADRSHLDRAI
-471 LYRKALDLPEP
+471 
-482 IASRVTERMN
+482 
-492 DLALA
+492 
-497 LLDRSRL
+497 
-504 DRAIELYR
+504 ELYR
-512 KALELREPVG
+512 QALDLREPVA
-522 SRVTEPMNDLALALR
+522 SRIAERMNDLALALR

-551 AVDLAQRAA
+551 AVDLAKQAA
-560 QASTIDELTHAGY
+560 AASAIDGLTHAGHV
-573 MNNLANALSERYERD
+573 NNLATALSERYERD
-588 GDPADLVAAIKWFG
+588 GDPADLVAAIERFS
-602 EALEAAANRPVEASG
+602 EALETAGNRPVEASG
-617 YATNLGIALAARAQD
+617 YATNLGLALATHAQD
-632 TGSMDDMDQALLHL
+632 TGSIGDMGRALLHL
-646 GRSIDLLPAS
+646 RRSIDILPTS
-656 HQARAHR
+656 HQARALR

-678 EEGGNRALAL
+678 MEGGNRALAL
-688 EDARRAVNTGR
+688 EDARRAVKTGR

-715 LLNLAQSLRWREQLA
+715 LSNLALSLRWREQLA

-749 EEITPADKFSQSAR
+749 EEVTPVEKFSQSVR

-770 LGDRKEAFSA
+770 LGDREEAFSA

-789 QVAWIGLTLRE
+789 QVAWIGLTLSE
-800 RRELLTRMREVLD
+800 RHELLTYMREVLD

-845 HSLAAESGDE
+845 RSLAAESGDE
-855 RWASLSGFVQDA
+855 RWASLSGFVRDTQVN
-867 QADGRRPGRRPDEQ
+867 GRRPRARPDEQ
-881 LRLRAHKGAAA
+881 LRLRAHEGAAA

-899 PEAYRRLGAESPVV
+899 PDAYRCLGAESPIVM
-913 LLVPGDEES
+913 LVPGDEES

-928 GVGEPLLISLPEAPK
+928 GAGEPLLIRLPEASK
-943 GLLRERGDK
+943 ELLREWGDK
-952 LRAEMAD
+952 LRAELAD
-959 GAGAFRSAPHAIF
+959 GSGTSRSASHAIF

-980 SVAAPILDRIAAA
+980 SVAAPILEQIATAE
-993 GERPHVWWSPVGEF
+993 ERPHVWWSPVGEF

-1016 VHPRTRPQADRRRQN
+1016 VHPRTRPQAGRRREN

-1197 TLPVRDSSVVPFVTR
+1197 TLPVRDSSVVPFVTH

-1218 GEPTDGAF
+1218 AEPTDGAF

-1256 YAHFSNSGH
+1256 YAHFSGRGR

>member
-1 MPRKAPAYTSF
+1 
-12 VDDGLP
+12 

-32 DGLPDDDPDWID
+32 DGLPDDDSDWID

-155 ERAVSLWEAALASG
+155 ARAVSLWEAALASG
-169 QLDEDAERGIKGN
+169 QLDEDDERRIEGN
-182 LALAISRAGA
+182 LALALSHAGA

-199 IVAWGRRA
+199 VVARGRRA
-207 AAEAA
+207 AAENAA
-212 DPEDVAIAHFNLAAA
+212 SEDAATTHFNLATA
-227 LENLHDIAVDEGL
+227 LESLHDVVADEGL

-245 EHMRVG
+245 EHTRVG

-261 HTGYTANLVALLRRL
+261 HPGYTANLVALLRSL

-290 RLGRAALRRIPD
+290 HLGRAALKRIPD

-315 SAIFEAVRSDADLDL
+315 SALFDAVRSDADLGL
-330 LREALDLYRT
+330 LREALGLYRT

-347 GSRDQGVAMI
+347 GSRDQGVAMV
-357 NLVSACRDANER
+357 NLVSACRDANEW

-380 GQGAE
+380 ARGGE
-385 ALQVFSAPDLY
+385 ALKLFSAPDLY
-396 RAAALTAVGNAQRD
+396 RAAALTAVSNAQRD
-410 RYLATGSLG
+410 RYLETGSLS
-419 DLDEARDR
+419 DLDEARGH

-432 ALTPEQHPERAA
+432 ALTPGQHPERAA

-449 AVLLSDDFDE
+449 AVLLSDDFTE
-459 RSDRSHLDRAID
+459 RADRSHLDRAI
-471 LYRKALDLPEP
+471 
-482 IASRVTERMN
+482 
-492 DLALA
+492 
-497 LLDRSRL
+497 
-504 DRAIELYR
+504 ELYR
-512 KALELREPVG
+512 QALDLREPVA
-522 SRVTEPMNDLALALR
+522 SRIAERMNDLALALR

-551 AVDLAQRAA
+551 AVDLAKQAA
-560 QASTIDELTHAGY
+560 AASAIDGLTHAGHV
-573 MNNLANALSERYERD
+573 NNLATALSERYERD
-588 GDPADLVAAIKWFG
+588 GDPADLVAAIERFS
-602 EALEAAANRPVEASG
+602 EALETAGNRPVEASG
-617 YATNLGIALAARAQD
+617 YATNLGLALATHAQD
-632 TGSMDDMDQALLHL
+632 TGSIGDMGRALLHL
-646 GRSIDLLPAS
+646 RRSIDILPTS
-656 HQARAHR
+656 HQARALR

-678 EEGGNRALAL
+678 MEGGNRALAL
-688 EDARRAVNTGR
+688 EDARRAVKTGR

-715 LLNLAQSLRWREQLA
+715 LSNLALSLRWREQLA

-749 EEITPADKFSQSAR
+749 EEVTPVEKFSQSVR

-770 LGDRKEAFSA
+770 LGDREEAFSA

-789 QVAWIGLTLRE
+789 QVAWIGLTLSE
-800 RRELLTRMREVLD
+800 RHELLTYMREVLD

-845 HSLAAESGDE
+845 RSLAAESGDE
-855 RWASLSGFVQDA
+855 RWASLSGFVRDTQVN
-867 QADGRRPGRRPDEQ
+867 GRRPRARPDEQ
-881 LRLRAHKGAAA
+881 LRLRAHEGAAA

-899 PEAYRRLGAESPVV
+899 PDAYRCLGAESPIVM
-913 LLVPGDEES
+913 LVPGDEES

-928 GVGEPLLISLPEAPK
+928 GAGEPLLIRLPEASK
-943 GLLRERGDK
+943 ELLREWGDK
-952 LRAEMAD
+952 LRAELAD
-959 GAGAFRSAPHAIF
+959 GSGTSRSASHAIF

-980 SVAAPILDRIAAA
+980 SVAAPILEQIATAE
-993 GERPHVWWSPVGEF
+993 ERPHVWWSPVGEF

-1016 VHPRTRPQADRRRQN
+1016 VHPRTRPQAGRRREN

-1197 TLPVRDSSVVPFVTR
+1197 TLPVRDSSVVPFVTH

-1218 GEPTDGAF
+1218 AEPTDGAF

-1256 YAHFSNSGH
+1256 YAHFSGRGR

>member
-1 MPRKAPAYTSF
+1 MPEKTPAYTSF

-53 HQRFLDEGDP
+53 HQRFLDEDDP

-85 AHLYDLAL
+85 AHLHDLAL
-93 MLWDRF
+93 ILWDRF
-99 ERDSPEDLARFVELL
+99 DERDDPEDLARFVELL
-114 ETALA
+114 ETALE
-119 RAEAEGT
+119 RAEADGT

-131 ADCQTNLAVGLMEG
+131 AKCQSSLAEGLMGG

-169 QLDEDAERGIKGN
+169 QLDENAERGIEGN
-182 LALAISRAGA
+182 LALALSRAGA

-199 IVAWGRRA
+199 IVARGRRA

-212 DPEDVAIAHFNLAAA
+212 DPEDAAIAHFNLAAA
-227 LENLHDIAVDEGL
+227 LENLHDIAVDESL

-261 HTGYTANLVALLRRL
+261 HPGYTANLVALLRRL

-302 GDSDRPLVLTNTA
+302 DDSDRPLILTNTA
-315 SAIFEAVRSDADLDL
+315 SALFEAVRSDADLGL
-330 LREALDLYRT
+330 LREALGLYRT

-347 GSRDQGVAMI
+347 GSPDQGVAMV
-357 NLVSACRDANER
+357 NLVSACRDANEW

-380 GQGAE
+380 AQSAK
-385 ALQVFSAPDLY
+385 ALKLFSAPDLY

-410 RYLATGSLG
+410 RYFETGSLS
-419 DLDEARDR
+419 DLDEARGR

-459 RSDRSHLDRAID
+459 RADRSHLDRAIE
-471 LYRKALDLPEP
+471 LYRQALDLREP
-482 IASRVTERMN
+482 VRSRVAERMN

-497 LLDRSRL
+497 LRD
-504 DRAIELYR
+504 
-512 KALELREPVG
+512 
-522 SRVTEPMNDLALALR
+522 
-537 ERYRDTENS
+537 RYRDTENS

-560 QASTIDELTHAGY
+560 QASTIDGLTHAGY
-573 MNNLANALSERYERD
+573 VNNLANALSERYERD
-588 GDPADLVAAIKWFG
+588 GDPADLVAAIERFG
-602 EALEAAANRPVEASG
+602 EALEAAANRPIEASG
-617 YATNLGIALAARAQD
+617 YATNLGIALAARARD

-646 GRSIDLLPAS
+646 GRSIDLLPTS

-688 EDARRAVNTGR
+688 EDARRAVKTGR
-699 EAVEAAGSS
+699 EAVEAAGAS

-715 LLNLAQSLRWREQLA
+715 LSNLAQSLRWREHLA
-730 PGAPPS
+730 PGASPS
-736 PEALKIQRRAALL
+736 REALEIQRRAALL
-749 EEITPADKFSQSAR
+749 EEITPAEKFGQSAR

-770 LGDRKEAFSA
+770 LGDREEAFSA

-800 RRELLTRMREVLD
+800 RRELLTDMREVLD

-845 HSLAAESGDE
+845 RSLAAESGDE
-855 RWASLSGFVQDA
+855 RWASLSGFIRDV
-867 QADGRRPGRRPDEQ
+867 QADGRRPSARPDEQ
-881 LRLRAHKGAAA
+881 LRLRAHEGAAA
-892 LGQPVPD
+892 LSQPVPD

-928 GVGEPLLISLPEAPK
+928 GVDEPLLIRLPDASK
-943 GLLRERGDK
+943 GMLREWGDK

-959 GAGAFRSAPHAIF
+959 GAGAFRSATHAIF

-980 SVAAPILDRIAAA
+980 SVAAPILDRIATA

-1016 VHPRTRPQADRRRQN
+1016 VHPRTMPQAVRRRGN

-1045 YLPTVRSVGP
+1045 YLPTVRLVGP
-1055 RPGGRGRALDAVL
+1055 RPGARGRALGAVL
-1068 HVSVDVDGQLRSLEA
+1068 HVSVDVDGQLGSLVA

-1089 EALPGARMTHLFDDD
+1089 EALPGARMTRLFDDD

-1115 ECTLLHVSAHGRLDP
+1115 ECTLLHVGAHGRLDP

-1143 RFALR
+1143 RFTLR

-1218 GEPTDGAF
+1218 AEPTDGAF

-1256 YAHFSNSGH
+1256 YAHFSGRGR

>member
-1 MPRKAPAYTSF
+1 MKDELST
-12 VDDGLP
+12 
-18 MDEDPSLDEVMAAV
+18 DEDPSLDEVMAAV

-53 HQRFLDEGDP
+53 HQRFLDEGDL
-63 DDLDEAI
+63 DDLNKAI
-70 RRGTSVVERQGRSSA
+70 QRGMSVVERQGRSSA
-85 AHLYDLAL
+85 AHLHDVAL
-93 MLWDRF
+93 ILWDRF
-99 ERDSPEDLARFVELL
+99 TEHHDPGDLARFVELL
-114 ETALA
+114 ETALE
-119 RAEAEGT
+119 RAEADGT

-131 ADCQTNLAVGLMEG
+131 AKCQSNLAVGLMEG
-145 TAADVPEPVR
+145 TAADVPEPVC

-169 QLDEDAERGIKGN
+169 QLDEDAKRGIEGN
-182 LALAISRAGA
+182 LALTLSRAGA

-199 IVAWGRRA
+199 VVAWGRRA

-212 DPEDVAIAHFNLAAA
+212 DPEDAAIAHFNLAAA
-227 LENLHDIAVDEGL
+227 LESLHDIAANEGL

-245 EHMRVG
+245 EHTRVG

-315 SAIFEAVRSDADLDL
+315 SAIFEAVRSDADLGL

-347 GSRDQGVAMI
+347 GSRDQGVAMV

-380 GQGAE
+380 AQGAE
-385 ALQVFSAPDLY
+385 ALKVFSAPDLY
-396 RAAALTAVGNAQRD
+396 RAATLTAVGNAQRD

-419 DLDEARDR
+419 DLDEARGR

-459 RSDRSHLDRAID
+459 RANRNHLDRAIE

-482 IASRVTERMN
+482 VASRVTERMN

-497 LLDRSRL
+497 LR
-504 DRAIELYR
+504 
-512 KALELREPVG
+512 G
-522 SRVTEPMNDLALALR
+522 
-537 ERYRDTENS
+537 RYRDTENS

-560 QASTIDELTHAGY
+560 EASTIDELTHASHV
-573 MNNLANALSERYERD
+573 NNLANALSERYERD
-588 GDPADLVAAIKWFG
+588 GDLVDLVAAIERFG
-602 EALEAAANRPVEASG
+602 EALEGAANRPVEASG
-617 YATNLGIALAARAQD
+617 YATNLGIALAARARD
-632 TGSMDDMDQALLHL
+632 AGSMDDMDQALLYL
-646 GRSIDLLPAS
+646 GRSIDLLPTS

-678 EEGGNRALAL
+678 EESGNRALAL
-688 EDARRAVNTGR
+688 EDARRAVKTGR

-715 LLNLAQSLRWREQLA
+715 LSNLAQSLRWREHLA

-749 EEITPADKFSQSAR
+749 EKITPADKFGQSAR

-770 LGDRKEAFSA
+770 LGDREEAFSA

-800 RRELLTRMREVLD
+800 RRELLTDMREVLD

-845 HSLAAESGDE
+845 RSLAAERGDE
-855 RWASLSGFVQDA
+855 RWASLSGFGRDT
-867 QADGRRPGRRPDEQ
+867 QANGRRSSVRPDEQ
-881 LRLRAHKGAAA
+881 LRLRAHEVAAA
-892 LGQPVPD
+892 LGQPVPS
-899 PEAYRRLGAESPVV
+899 PEAYRGLGAESPVI

-928 GVGEPLLISLPEAPK
+928 GVDEPLLIPLPEASK
-943 GLLRERGDK
+943 DLLREWGDK
-952 LRAEMAD
+952 LRTEMAD
-959 GAGAFRSAPHAIF
+959 GAGAFRSASHAIF

-980 SVAAPILDRIAAA
+980 SVAAPILDRIATA

-1016 VHPRTRPQADRRRQN
+1016 VHPRTRPQADRRRKN

-1039 DRAVSS
+1039 DRVVFS
-1045 YLPTVRSVGP
+1045 YLPTVRPVGP

-1068 HVSVDVDGQLRSLEA
+1068 HVSVDVDGRLRSLEA

-1089 EALPGARMTHLFDDD
+1089 EALPGARMTRLFDDD

-1163 LACESASGDFEAPDE
+1163 LACESASGDFEAPNE

-1212 LYAAIA
+1212 LYAAVA
-1218 GEPTDGAF
+1218 AEPMDGEF
-1226 APVVARAVAG
+1226 ALVVARAVAG

-1247 AVDPLSWVP
+1247 VVDPLSWVP
-1256 YAHFSNSGH
+1256 YAHFSGRGR

>member
-155 ERAVSLWEAALASG
+155 ARAVSLWEAALASG
-169 QLDEDAERGIKGN
+169 QLDEDDERRIEGN
-182 LALAISRAGA
+182 LALALSHAGA

-199 IVAWGRRA
+199 VVARGRRA
-207 AAEAA
+207 AAENAA
-212 DPEDVAIAHFNLAAA
+212 SEDAATTHFNLATA
-227 LENLHDIAVDEGL
+227 LESLHDVVADEGL

-245 EHMRVG
+245 EHTRVG

-261 HTGYTANLVALLRRL
+261 HPGYTANLVALLRRL

-284 PIDEAV
+284 PIHEAV
-290 RLGRAALRRIPD
+290 HLGRAALRRIPD

-315 SAIFEAVRSDADLDL
+315 SALFDAVRSDADLGL
-330 LREALDLYRT
+330 LREALGLYRT

-347 GSRDQGVAMI
+347 GSRDQGVVMV

-369 HPDPALLDEAL
+369 HPNSALLDEAL
-380 GQGAE
+380 AQGAE
-385 ALQVFSAPDLY
+385 ALKVFSAPDLH

-410 RYLATGSLG
+410 RYLETGSLS
-419 DLDEARDR
+419 DLDEARGR

-432 ALTPEQHPERAA
+432 DLTPEQHPERAA

-449 AVLLSDDFDE
+449 AVLLSDDFTE
-459 RSDRSHLDRAID
+459 RADRSHLDRAI
-471 LYRKALDLPEP
+471 
-482 IASRVTERMN
+482 
-492 DLALA
+492 
-497 LLDRSRL
+497 
-504 DRAIELYR
+504 ELYR
-512 KALELREPVG
+512 QALNLREPVA
-522 SRVTEPMNDLALALR
+522 SRIAERMNDLALALR

-551 AVDLAQRAA
+551 AVDLAKQAA
-560 QASTIDELTHAGY
+560 AASTTDELTHAGHV
-573 MNNLANALSERYERD
+573 NNLATALSERYERD
-588 GDPADLVAAIKWFG
+588 GDPADLVAAIERFS
-602 EALEAAANRPVEASG
+602 EALEAAGNRPVEASG
-617 YATNLGIALAARAQD
+617 YATNLGLALATHAQD
-632 TGSMDDMDQALLHL
+632 TGSIGDMGRALLHL
-646 GRSIDLLPAS
+646 RHSIDLLPTS
-656 HQARAHR
+656 HQARALR
-663 ISNLSDAYRQRSVML
+663 ISNLSDVYRQRSVML
-678 EEGGNRALAL
+678 MEGGNRALAL
-688 EDARRAVNTGR
+688 EDARRAVKIGR

-715 LLNLAQSLRWREQLA
+715 LSNLALSLRWRERLA
-730 PGAPPS
+730 PDVSPS
-736 PEALKIQRRAALL
+736 REVLEIQRRAALL
-749 EEITPADKFSQSAR
+749 EEVTPVEKFSQSVR

-770 LGDRKEAFSA
+770 LGDREEAFSA

-789 QVAWIGLTLRE
+789 QVAWIGLTLSE
-800 RRELLTRMREVLD
+800 RHELLTYMQEVLD

-845 HSLAAESGDE
+845 RSLAAESGDE
-855 RWASLSGFVQDA
+855 RWASLSGFVRDTQVN
-867 QADGRRPGRRPDEQ
+867 GRRPRARPDEQ
-881 LRLRAHKGAAA
+881 LRLRAHEGAAA

-899 PEAYRRLGAESPVV
+899 PDAYRCLGAESPIVM
-913 LLVPGDEES
+913 LVPGDEES

-928 GVGEPLLISLPEAPK
+928 GAGEPLLIRLPEASK
-943 GLLRERGDK
+943 ELLREWGDK
-952 LRAEMAD
+952 LRAELAD
-959 GAGAFRSAPHAIF
+959 GSGTSRSASHAIF

-980 SVAAPILDRIAAA
+980 SVAAPILEQIATAE
-993 GERPHVWWSPVGEF
+993 ERPHVWWSPVGEF

-1016 VHPRTRPQADRRRQN
+1016 VHPRTRPQAGRRREN

-1197 TLPVRDSSVVPFVTR
+1197 TLPVRDSSVVPFVTH

-1218 GEPTDGAF
+1218 AEPTDGAF

-1256 YAHFSNSGH
+1256 YAHFSGRGR

>member
-1 MPRKAPAYTSF
+1 
-12 VDDGLP
+12 

-155 ERAVSLWEAALASG
+155 ARAVSLWEAALASG
-169 QLDEDAERGIKGN
+169 QLDEDDERRIEGN
-182 LALAISRAGA
+182 LALALSHAGA

-199 IVAWGRRA
+199 VVARGRRA
-207 AAEAA
+207 AAENAA
-212 DPEDVAIAHFNLAAA
+212 SEDAATTHFNLATA
-227 LENLHDIAVDEGL
+227 LESLHDVVADEGL

-245 EHMRVG
+245 EHTRVG

-261 HTGYTANLVALLRRL
+261 HPGYTANLVALLRSL

-290 RLGRAALRRIPD
+290 HLGRAALKRIPD

-315 SAIFEAVRSDADLDL
+315 SALFDAVRSDADLGL
-330 LREALDLYRT
+330 LREALGLYRT

-347 GSRDQGVAMI
+347 GSRDQGVAMV
-357 NLVSACRDANER
+357 NLVSACRDANEW

-380 GQGAE
+380 ARGGE
-385 ALQVFSAPDLY
+385 ALKLFSAPDLY
-396 RAAALTAVGNAQRD
+396 RAAALTAVSNAQRD
-410 RYLATGSLG
+410 RYLETGSLS
-419 DLDEARDR
+419 DLDEARGH

-432 ALTPEQHPERAA
+432 ALTPGQHPERAA

-449 AVLLSDDFDE
+449 AVLLSDDFTE
-459 RSDRSHLDRAID
+459 RADRSHLDRAI
-471 LYRKALDLPEP
+471 
-482 IASRVTERMN
+482 
-492 DLALA
+492 
-497 LLDRSRL
+497 
-504 DRAIELYR
+504 ELYR
-512 KALELREPVG
+512 QALDLREPVA
-522 SRVTEPMNDLALALR
+522 SRIAERMNDLALALR

-551 AVDLAQRAA
+551 AVDLAKQAA
-560 QASTIDELTHAGY
+560 AASAIDGLTHAGHV
-573 MNNLANALSERYERD
+573 NNLATALSERYERD
-588 GDPADLVAAIKWFG
+588 GDPADLVAAIERFS
-602 EALEAAANRPVEASG
+602 EALETAGNRPVEASG
-617 YATNLGIALAARAQD
+617 YATNLGLALATHAQD
-632 TGSMDDMDQALLHL
+632 TGSIGDMGRALLHL
-646 GRSIDLLPAS
+646 RRSIDILPTS
-656 HQARAHR
+656 HQARALR

-678 EEGGNRALAL
+678 MEGGNRALAL
-688 EDARRAVNTGR
+688 EDARRAVKTGR

-715 LLNLAQSLRWREQLA
+715 LSNLALSLRWREQLA

-749 EEITPADKFSQSAR
+749 EEVTPVEKFSQSVR

-770 LGDRKEAFSA
+770 LGDREEAFSA

-789 QVAWIGLTLRE
+789 QVAWIGLTLSE
-800 RRELLTRMREVLD
+800 RHELLTYMREVLD

-845 HSLAAESGDE
+845 RSLAAESGDE
-855 RWASLSGFVQDA
+855 RWASLSGFVRDTQVN
-867 QADGRRPGRRPDEQ
+867 GRRPRARPDEQ
-881 LRLRAHKGAAA
+881 LRLRAHEGAAA

-899 PEAYRRLGAESPVV
+899 PDAYRCLGAESPIVM
-913 LLVPGDEES
+913 LVPGDEES

-928 GVGEPLLISLPEAPK
+928 GAGEPLLIRLPEASK
-943 GLLRERGDK
+943 ELLREWGDK
-952 LRAEMAD
+952 LRAELAD
-959 GAGAFRSAPHAIF
+959 GSGTSRSASHAIF

-980 SVAAPILDRIAAA
+980 SVAAPILEQIATAE
-993 GERPHVWWSPVGEF
+993 ERPHVWWSPVGEF

-1016 VHPRTRPQADRRRQN
+1016 VHPRTRPQAGRRREN

-1197 TLPVRDSSVVPFVTR
+1197 TLPVRDSSVVPFVTH

-1218 GEPTDGAF
+1218 AEPTDGAF

-1256 YAHFSNSGH
+1256 YAHFSGRGR

>member
-1 MPRKAPAYTSF
+1 MPEKTPAYTSF

-53 HQRFLDEGDP
+53 HQLFLDEDDP

-85 AHLYDLAL
+85 AHLHDLAL
-93 MLWDRF
+93 ILWDRF
-99 ERDSPEDLARFVELL
+99 DERDDPEDLARFVELL
-114 ETALA
+114 ETALE
-119 RAEAEGT
+119 RAEADGT

-131 ADCQTNLAVGLMEG
+131 AKCQSSLAEGLMGG

-169 QLDEDAERGIKGN
+169 QLDENAERGIEGN
-182 LALAISRAGA
+182 LALALSRAGA

-199 IVAWGRRA
+199 IVARGRRA

-212 DPEDVAIAHFNLAAA
+212 DPEDAAIAHFNLAAA

-261 HTGYTANLVALLRRL
+261 HPGYTANLVALLRRL

-302 GDSDRPLVLTNTA
+302 DDSDRPLILTNTA
-315 SAIFEAVRSDADLDL
+315 SALFEAVRSDADLGL
-330 LREALDLYRT
+330 LREALGLYRT

-347 GSRDQGVAMI
+347 GSPDQGVAMV
-357 NLVSACRDANER
+357 NLVSACRDANEW

-380 GQGAE
+380 ARGSE
-385 ALQVFSAPDLY
+385 ALRVFSAPDLY

-410 RYLATGSLG
+410 RYFETGSLS
-419 DLDEARDR
+419 DLDKARGR

-432 ALTPEQHPERAA
+432 DLTPEQHPERAA

-459 RSDRSHLDRAID
+459 RADRSHLDRAIE
-471 LYRKALDLPEP
+471 LYRRALGLREP
-482 IASRVTERMN
+482 VRSRVAERMN

-497 LLDRSRL
+497 LRD
-504 DRAIELYR
+504 
-512 KALELREPVG
+512 
-522 SRVTEPMNDLALALR
+522 
-537 ERYRDTENS
+537 RYRDTENS

-560 QASTIDELTHAGY
+560 QASTIDGLTHAGY
-573 MNNLANALSERYERD
+573 VNNLANALSERYERD
-588 GDPADLVAAIKWFG
+588 GDPADLVAAIERFS
-602 EALEAAANRPVEASG
+602 EALEAAANRPIEASG
-617 YATNLGIALAARAQD
+617 YATNLGIALAARARD

-646 GRSIDLLPAS
+646 GRSIDLLPTS

-688 EDARRAVNTGR
+688 EDARRAVKTGR

-715 LLNLAQSLRWREQLA
+715 LSNLAQSLRWRERLA
-730 PGAPPS
+730 PDVSPS
-736 PEALKIQRRAALL
+736 REVLEIQRRAALL
-749 EEITPADKFSQSAR
+749 EEVTPVEKFTQSVR

-770 LGDRKEAFSA
+770 LGDREEAFSA

-800 RRELLTRMREVLD
+800 RRKLLTDMREVLD

-845 HSLAAESGDE
+845 RSLAAESGDE
-855 RWASLSGFVQDA
+855 RWASLSGFVRDTQT
-867 QADGRRPGRRPDEQ
+867 DGRRPSARPDEQ
-881 LRLRAHKGAAA
+881 LRLRAHEGAAA

-899 PEAYRRLGAESPVV
+899 PDAYRCLGAESLVV

-928 GVGEPLLISLPEAPK
+928 GAGEPRLIHLPEASK
-943 GLLRERGDK
+943 GQLREWGDK
-952 LRAEMAD
+952 LRTELAD
-959 GAGAFRSAPHAIF
+959 GSGTSRSASHAIF

-980 SVAAPILDRIAAA
+980 SVAAPILEQIATAE
-993 GERPHVWWSPVGEF
+993 ERPHVWWSPVGEF

-1016 VHPRTRPQADRRRQN
+1016 VHPRTRPQAGRRREN

-1055 RPGGRGRALDAVL
+1055 RPGGRDRALDAVL

-1089 EALPGARMTHLFDDD
+1089 EALPGARMTRLFDDD
-1104 ATVAAFRAALP
+1104 ATVVAFRTALP

-1178 ALHAAGAAQQA
+1178 TLHAAGAAQQA

-1212 LYAAIA
+1212 LYAAVA
-1218 GEPTDGAF
+1218 AEPTDGAF

-1256 YAHFSNSGH
+1256 YAHFSGRGR

>member
-1 MPRKAPAYTSF
+1 
-12 VDDGLP
+12 

-32 DGLPDDDPDWID
+32 DGLPDDDSDWID

-155 ERAVSLWEAALASG
+155 ARAVSLWEAALASG
-169 QLDEDAERGIKGN
+169 QLDEDDERRIEGN
-182 LALAISRAGA
+182 LALALSHAGA

-199 IVAWGRRA
+199 VVARGRRA
-207 AAEAA
+207 AAENAA
-212 DPEDVAIAHFNLAAA
+212 SEDAATTHFNLATA
-227 LENLHDIAVDEGL
+227 LESLHDVVADEGL

-245 EHMRVG
+245 EHTRVG

-261 HTGYTANLVALLRRL
+261 HPGYTANLVALLRSL

-290 RLGRAALRRIPD
+290 HLGRAALKRIPD

-315 SAIFEAVRSDADLDL
+315 SALFDAVRSDADLGL
-330 LREALDLYRT
+330 LREALGLYRT

-347 GSRDQGVAMI
+347 GSRDQGVAMV

-380 GQGAE
+380 ARGGE
-385 ALQVFSAPDLY
+385 ALKLFSAPDLY
-396 RAAALTAVGNAQRD
+396 RAAALTAVSNAQRD
-410 RYLATGSLG
+410 RYLETGSLS
-419 DLDEARDR
+419 DLDEARGH

-432 ALTPEQHPERAA
+432 ALTPGQHPERAA

-449 AVLLSDDFDE
+449 AVLLSDDFTE
-459 RSDRSHLDRAID
+459 RADRSHLDRAI
-471 LYRKALDLPEP
+471 
-482 IASRVTERMN
+482 
-492 DLALA
+492 
-497 LLDRSRL
+497 
-504 DRAIELYR
+504 ELYR
-512 KALELREPVG
+512 QALDLREPVA
-522 SRVTEPMNDLALALR
+522 SRIAERMNDLALALR

-551 AVDLAQRAA
+551 AVDLAKQAA
-560 QASTIDELTHAGY
+560 AASAIDGLTHAGHV
-573 MNNLANALSERYERD
+573 NNLATALSERYERD
-588 GDPADLVAAIKWFG
+588 GDPADLVAAIERFS
-602 EALEAAANRPVEASG
+602 EALEAAGNRPVEASG
-617 YATNLGIALAARAQD
+617 YATNLGLALATHAQD
-632 TGSMDDMDQALLHL
+632 TGSIGDMGRALLHL
-646 GRSIDLLPAS
+646 RRSIDILPTS
-656 HQARAHR
+656 HQARALR
-663 ISNLSDAYRQRSVML
+663 ISNLSDVYRQRSVML
-678 EEGGNRALAL
+678 MEGGNRALAL
-688 EDARRAVNTGR
+688 EDARRAVKIGR

-715 LLNLAQSLRWREQLA
+715 LSNLALSLRWRERLA
-730 PGAPPS
+730 PDVSPS
-736 PEALKIQRRAALL
+736 REVLEIQRRAALL
-749 EEITPADKFSQSAR
+749 EEVTPVEKFSQSVR

-770 LGDRKEAFSA
+770 LGDREEAFSA

-789 QVAWIGLTLRE
+789 QVAWIGLTLSE
-800 RRELLTRMREVLD
+800 RHELLTYMQEVLD

-845 HSLAAESGDE
+845 RSLAAESGDE
-855 RWASLSGFVQDA
+855 RWASLSGFVRDTQVN
-867 QADGRRPGRRPDEQ
+867 GRRPRARPDEQ
-881 LRLRAHKGAAA
+881 LRLRAHEGAAA

-899 PEAYRRLGAESPVV
+899 PDAYRCLGAESPVV

-928 GVGEPLLISLPEAPK
+928 GAGEPRLIHLPEASK
-943 GLLRERGDK
+943 GQLREWGDK
-952 LRAEMAD
+952 LRTELAD
-959 GAGAFRSAPHAIF
+959 GSGTSRSASHAIF

-980 SVAAPILDRIAAA
+980 SVAAPILEQIATAE
-993 GERPHVWWSPVGEF
+993 ERPHVWWSPVGEF

-1016 VHPRTRPQADRRRQN
+1016 VHPRTRPQAGRRREN

-1197 TLPVRDSSVVPFVTR
+1197 TLPVRDSSVVPFVTH

-1218 GEPTDGAF
+1218 AEPTDGAF

-1256 YAHFSNSGH
+1256 YAHFSGRGR

>member
-1 MPRKAPAYTSF
+1 
-12 VDDGLP
+12 

-85 AHLYDLAL
+85 AHLHDLAL

-155 ERAVSLWEAALASG
+155 ARAVSLWEAALASG
-169 QLDEDAERGIKGN
+169 QLDEDDERRIEGN
-182 LALAISRAGA
+182 LALALSHAGA

-199 IVAWGRRA
+199 VVARGRRA
-207 AAEAA
+207 AAENAA
-212 DPEDVAIAHFNLAAA
+212 SEDAATTHFNLATA
-227 LENLHDIAVDEGL
+227 LESLHDVVADEGL

-245 EHMRVG
+245 EHTRVG

-261 HTGYTANLVALLRRL
+261 HPGYTANLVALLRSL

-290 RLGRAALRRIPD
+290 HLGRAALKRIPD

-315 SAIFEAVRSDADLDL
+315 SALFDAVRSDADLGL
-330 LREALDLYRT
+330 LREALGLYRT

-347 GSRDQGVAMI
+347 GSRDQGVAMV
-357 NLVSACRDANER
+357 NLVLACRDANEWR
-369 HPDPALLDEAL
+369 PDPALLDEAL
-380 GQGAE
+380 ARGGE
-385 ALQVFSAPDLY
+385 ALKLFSAPDLY
-396 RAAALTAVGNAQRD
+396 RAAALTAVSNAQRD
-410 RYLATGSLG
+410 RYLETGSLS
-419 DLDEARDR
+419 DLDEARGH

-432 ALTPEQHPERAA
+432 ALTPGQHPERAA
-444 RLTNL
+444 RLTDL
-449 AVLLSDDFDE
+449 AVLLSDDFTE
-459 RSDRSHLDRAID
+459 RADRSHLDRAI
-471 LYRKALDLPEP
+471 
-482 IASRVTERMN
+482 
-492 DLALA
+492 
-497 LLDRSRL
+497 
-504 DRAIELYR
+504 ELYR
-512 KALELREPVG
+512 QALDLREPVA
-522 SRVTEPMNDLALALR
+522 SRIAERMNDLALALR

-551 AVDLAQRAA
+551 AVDLAKQAA
-560 QASTIDELTHAGY
+560 AASAIDGLTHAGHV
-573 MNNLANALSERYERD
+573 NNLATALSERYERD
-588 GDPADLVAAIKWFG
+588 GDPADLVAAIERFS
-602 EALEAAANRPVEASG
+602 EALETAGNRPVEASG
-617 YATNLGIALAARAQD
+617 YATNLGLALATHAQD
-632 TGSMDDMDQALLHL
+632 TGSIGDMGRALLHL
-646 GRSIDLLPAS
+646 RRSIDILPTS
-656 HQARAHR
+656 HQARALR

-678 EEGGNRALAL
+678 MEGGNRALAL
-688 EDARRAVNTGR
+688 EDARRAVKTGR

-715 LLNLAQSLRWREQLA
+715 LSNLALSLRWREQLA

-749 EEITPADKFSQSAR
+749 EEVTPVEKFSQSVR

-770 LGDRKEAFSA
+770 LGDREEAFSA

-789 QVAWIGLTLRE
+789 QVAWIGLTLSE
-800 RRELLTRMREVLD
+800 RHELLTYMREVLD

-845 HSLAAESGDE
+845 RSLAAESGDE
-855 RWASLSGFVQDA
+855 RWASLSGFVRDTQVN
-867 QADGRRPGRRPDEQ
+867 GRRPRARPDEQ
-881 LRLRAHKGAAA
+881 LRLRAHEGAAA

-899 PEAYRRLGAESPVV
+899 PDAYRCLGAESPIVM
-913 LLVPGDEES
+913 LVPGDEES

-928 GVGEPLLISLPEAPK
+928 GAGEPLLIRLPEASK
-943 GLLRERGDK
+943 ELLREWGDK
-952 LRAEMAD
+952 LRAELAD
-959 GAGAFRSAPHAIF
+959 GSGTSRSASHAIF

-980 SVAAPILDRIAAA
+980 SVAAPILEQIATAE
-993 GERPHVWWSPVGEF
+993 ERPHVWWSPVGEF

-1016 VHPRTRPQADRRRQN
+1016 VHPRTRPQAGRRREN

-1197 TLPVRDSSVVPFVTR
+1197 TLPVRDSSVVPFVTH

-1218 GEPTDGAF
+1218 AEPTDGAF

-1256 YAHFSNSGH
+1256 YAHFSGRGR

>member
-53 HQRFLDEGDP
+53 HQRFLDEGDSE
-63 DDLDEAI
+63 DLDEAI
-70 RRGTSVVERQGRSSA
+70 RRGISVVERQGRSSA
-85 AHLYDLAL
+85 AHLHDVAL
-93 MLWDRF
+93 MRWDRLT
-99 ERDSPEDLARFVELL
+99 EHDDPEDLARFVELL
-114 ETALA
+114 EIALE
-119 RAEAEGT
+119 RAEADGT
-126 DSELI
+126 DLELI
-131 ADCQTNLAVGLMEG
+131 AKCQSNLAVGLMEG

-169 QLDEDAERGIKGN
+169 QLDEDAERGIEGN
-182 LALAISRAGA
+182 LALALSRAGA
-192 SEEELRR
+192 SEEEFRR
-199 IVAWGRRA
+199 VVAWGRRA
-207 AAEAA
+207 AAEVA
-212 DPEDVAIAHFNLAAA
+212 DPEDAAIAHFNLAAA
-227 LENLHDIAVDEGL
+227 LESLHDIATDEGL

-245 EHMRVG
+245 EHTRVG

-261 HTGYTANLVALLRRL
+261 HPGYTANLVALLRRL

-315 SAIFEAVRSDADLDL
+315 SALFEAARSDADLGL
-330 LREALDLYRT
+330 IREALGLYRT

-347 GSRDQGVAMI
+347 GSQDQGVAMV
-357 NLVSACRDANER
+357 NLVSACRDANEWR
-369 HPDPALLDEAL
+369 PDPALLDEAL
-380 GQGAE
+380 AQGGE
-385 ALQVFSAPDLY
+385 ALKLFSAPDLY

-410 RYLATGSLG
+410 RYFETGSLS
-419 DLDEARDR
+419 DLDEARGR

-432 ALTPEQHPERAA
+432 SLTPEQHPERAA

-449 AVLLSDDFDE
+449 AVLLSDDFTE
-459 RSDRSHLDRAID
+459 RADRSHLDRAIE
-471 LYRKALDLPEP
+471 LYRRALGLREP
-482 IASRVTERMN
+482 VGSRVAERMN

-497 LLDRSRL
+497 LRD
-504 DRAIELYR
+504 
-512 KALELREPVG
+512 
-522 SRVTEPMNDLALALR
+522 
-537 ERYRDTENS
+537 RYRDTENS

-560 QASTIDELTHAGY
+560 QASAIDGLTHAGHV
-573 MNNLANALSERYERD
+573 NNLANALSERYERD
-588 GDPADLVAAIKWFG
+588 GDPADLVAAIERFG

-617 YATNLGIALAARAQD
+617 YATNLGIALAARARD
-632 TGSMDDMDQALLHL
+632 TGSMDDMDQALLHM
-646 GRSIDLLPAS
+646 GRSIDLLPTS

-688 EDARRAVNTGR
+688 EDARRAVKTGR

-715 LLNLAQSLRWREQLA
+715 LSNLALSLRWRERLA
-730 PGAPPS
+730 PDVSPS
-736 PEALKIQRRAALL
+736 REVLEIQRRAALL
-749 EEITPADKFSQSAR
+749 EEVTPVEKFTQSVR

-770 LGDRKEAFSA
+770 LGDREEAFSA

-800 RRELLTRMREVLD
+800 RRKLLTDMREVLD

-818 AAGQRRLEAFAWA
+818 AAGQRRLKAFAWA
-831 DHVRSVLWRQGLQA
+831 DHVRSVLWRQGFQA
-845 HSLAAESGDE
+845 RSLAAESGDE
-855 RWASLSGFVQDA
+855 RWASLSGFVRDA
-867 QADGRRPGRRPDEQ
+867 QADGRRPRARPDEQ
-881 LRLRAHKGAAA
+881 LRLRAHEGAAV

-899 PEAYRRLGAESPVV
+899 PDAYRCLGAESPIVM
-913 LLVPGDEES
+913 LVPGDEES

-928 GVGEPLLISLPEAPK
+928 GAGEPLLIRLPEASK
-943 GLLRERGDK
+943 ELLREWGDK
-952 LRAEMAD
+952 LRAELAD
-959 GAGAFRSAPHAIF
+959 GSGTSRSASHAIF

-980 SVAAPILDRIAAA
+980 SVAAPILEQIATAE
-993 GERPHVWWSPVGEF
+993 ERPHVWWSPVGEF

-1016 VHPRTRPQADRRRQN
+1016 VHPRTRPQAGRRREN

-1197 TLPVRDSSVVPFVTR
+1197 TLPVRDSSVVPFVTH

-1218 GEPTDGAF
+1218 AEPTDGAF

-1256 YAHFSNSGH
+1256 YAHFSGRGR

>member
-1 MPRKAPAYTSF
+1 
-12 VDDGLP
+12 

-32 DGLPDDDPDWID
+32 DGLPDDDSDWID

-93 MLWDRF
+93 MRWDRLT
-99 ERDSPEDLARFVELL
+99 EHDDPEDLARFVELL

-119 RAEAEGT
+119 RAEADGT

-131 ADCQTNLAVGLMEG
+131 AKCQTSLAAGLMEG

-182 LALAISRAGA
+182 LALALSRAGA

-199 IVAWGRRA
+199 VVAWGRRA
-207 AAEAA
+207 AAEVAA
-212 DPEDVAIAHFNLAAA
+212 PQDEAIAHFNLAAA
-227 LENLHDIAVDEGL
+227 LESLHDVVADEGL

-245 EHMRVG
+245 EHTRVG

-261 HTGYTANLVALLRRL
+261 HPGYTANLVALLRRL

-284 PIDEAV
+284 PIYEAV
-290 RLGRAALRRIPD
+290 HLGRAALRRIPD

-315 SAIFEAVRSDADLDL
+315 SALFDAVRSDADLGL
-330 LREALDLYRT
+330 LREALGLYRT

-347 GSRDQGVAMI
+347 GSRDQGVVMV

-369 HPDPALLDEAL
+369 HPNSALLDEAL
-380 GQGAE
+380 AQGAE
-385 ALQVFSAPDLY
+385 ALKVFSAPDLH

-410 RYLATGSLG
+410 RYLETGSLS
-419 DLDEARDR
+419 DLDEARGR

-432 ALTPEQHPERAA
+432 DLTPEQHPERAA

-449 AVLLSDDFDE
+449 AVLLSDDFTE
-459 RSDRSHLDRAID
+459 RADRSHLDRAI
-471 LYRKALDLPEP
+471 
-482 IASRVTERMN
+482 
-492 DLALA
+492 
-497 LLDRSRL
+497 
-504 DRAIELYR
+504 ELYR
-512 KALELREPVG
+512 QALNLREPVA
-522 SRVTEPMNDLALALR
+522 SRIAERMNDLALALR

-551 AVDLAQRAA
+551 AVDLAKQAA
-560 QASTIDELTHAGY
+560 AASAIDGLTHAGHV
-573 MNNLANALSERYERD
+573 NNLATALSERYERD
-588 GDPADLVAAIKWFG
+588 GDPADLVAAIERFS
-602 EALEAAANRPVEASG
+602 EALETAGNRPVEASG
-617 YATNLGIALAARAQD
+617 YATNLGLALATHAQD
-632 TGSMDDMDQALLHL
+632 TGSIGDMGRALLHL
-646 GRSIDLLPAS
+646 RRSIDLLPTF
-656 HQARAHR
+656 HQARALR
-663 ISNLSDAYRQRSVML
+663 ISNLSDVYRQRSVML
-678 EEGGNRALAL
+678 MEGGNRALAL
-688 EDARRAVNTGR
+688 EDARRAVKTGR

-715 LLNLAQSLRWREQLA
+715 LSNLALSLRWRERLA
-730 PGAPPS
+730 PDVSPS
-736 PEALKIQRRAALL
+736 REVLEIQRRAALL
-749 EEITPADKFSQSAR
+749 EEVTPVEKFGQSVR

-770 LGDRKEAFSA
+770 LGDREEAFSA

-789 QVAWIGLTLRE
+789 QVAWIGLTLSE
-800 RRELLTRMREVLD
+800 RHELLTYMQEVLD

-845 HSLAAESGDE
+845 RSLAVESGDE
-855 RWASLSGFVQDA
+855 RWASLSGFVRDTQVN
-867 QADGRRPGRRPDEQ
+867 RRQPRARPDEQ
-881 LRLRAHKGAAA
+881 LRLRAHEGAAA

-899 PEAYRRLGAESPVV
+899 PDAYRCLGAESPIVM
-913 LLVPGDEES
+913 LVPGDEES

-928 GVGEPLLISLPEAPK
+928 GAGEPLLIRLPEASK
-943 GLLRERGDK
+943 ELLREWGDK
-952 LRAEMAD
+952 LRAELAD
-959 GAGAFRSAPHAIF
+959 GSGTSRSASHAIF

-980 SVAAPILDRIAAA
+980 SVAAPILEQIATAE
-993 GERPHVWWSPVGEF
+993 ERPHVWWSPVGEF

-1016 VHPRTRPQADRRRQN
+1016 VHPRTRPQAGRRREN

-1045 YLPTVRSVGP
+1045 YLPTVRPVGP

-1197 TLPVRDSSVVPFVTR
+1197 TLPVRDSSVVPFVTH

-1218 GEPTDGAF
+1218 AEPTDGAF

-1256 YAHFSNSGH
+1256 YAHFSGRGR

>member
-1 MPRKAPAYTSF
+1 MPEKTPAYTSF

-53 HQRFLDEGDP
+53 HQRFLDEDDP

-85 AHLYDLAL
+85 AHLHDLAL
-93 MLWDRF
+93 ILWDRF
-99 ERDSPEDLARFVELL
+99 DEHDDPGDLARFVELL
-114 ETALA
+114 ETGLE
-119 RAEAEGT
+119 RAEADGT

-131 ADCQTNLAVGLMEG
+131 AKCQSNLAVGLMGG
-145 TAADVPEPVR
+145 TATDDVPEPVR

-182 LALAISRAGA
+182 LALALSCAGA

-199 IVAWGRRA
+199 VVAWGRRA
-207 AAEAA
+207 AAEVA
-212 DPEDVAIAHFNLAAA
+212 DPEDAAIAHFNLAVA
-227 LENLHDIAVDEGL
+227 LESLHDIAADEGL

-261 HTGYTANLVALLRRL
+261 HPGYTANLVALLRRL

-302 GDSDRPLVLTNTA
+302 NDSDRPFVLTSTA
-315 SAIFEAVRSDADLDL
+315 SALFEAVRSDADLGL
-330 LREALDLYRT
+330 FREALGLYRT

-347 GSRDQGVAMI
+347 GSPDRGVAMV
-357 NLVSACRDANER
+357 NLVSACRDANEW

-380 GQGAE
+380 VKGAE
-385 ALQVFSAPDLY
+385 ALKLFSAPDLY
-396 RAAALTAVGNAQRD
+396 RAAALTAVGKVQRD
-410 RYLATGSLG
+410 RYFETGSLG
-419 DLDEARDR
+419 DLDEARGR

-459 RSDRSHLDRAID
+459 RADRSHLDRAI
-471 LYRKALDLPEP
+471 
-482 IASRVTERMN
+482 
-492 DLALA
+492 
-497 LLDRSRL
+497 
-504 DRAIELYR
+504 ELYR
-512 KALELREPVG
+512 QALDLREPVR
-522 SRVTEPMNDLALALR
+522 SRVAERMNNLALALR
-537 ERYRDTENS
+537 DRYRDTENS

-573 MNNLANALSERYERD
+573 VNNLANALSERYERD
-588 GDPADLVAAIKWFG
+588 GDPADLVAAIERFG
-602 EALEAAANRPVEASG
+602 KALEAAANRPIEASG
-617 YATNLGIALAARAQD
+617 YATNLGIALAARAQA
-632 TGSMDDMDQALLHL
+632 TGSTDDMDQALLHL
-646 GRSIDLLPAS
+646 GRSIDLLPTS

-663 ISNLSDAYRQRSVML
+663 ISNLSDAYQQRSVML
-678 EEGGNRALAL
+678 EEGGNSALAF
-688 EDARRAVNTGR
+688 EDARRAVKTGR

-715 LLNLAQSLRWREQLA
+715 LSNLAQSLRWREQLA
-730 PGAPPS
+730 PGASPS
-736 PEALKIQRRAALL
+736 REALKIQRRAALL
-749 EEITPADKFSQSAR
+749 EEITPAEKFRQSAR

-770 LGDRKEAFSA
+770 LGDHEEAFSA

-818 AAGQRRLEAFAWA
+818 AAGQRPLEAFAWA

-845 HSLAAESGDE
+845 RSLAAESGDE
-855 RWASLSGFVQDA
+855 RWVSLSGFIRDV
-867 QADGRRPGRRPDEQ
+867 QADGRRPSARPDEQ

-928 GVGEPLLISLPEAPK
+928 GVDEPLLIRLPDASK
-943 GLLRERGDK
+943 GMLREWGDK

-959 GAGAFRSAPHAIF
+959 GAGAFRSATHAIF

-980 SVAAPILDRIAAA
+980 SVAAPILERIATA

-1016 VHPRTRPQADRRRQN
+1016 VHPRTMPQAVRRRGN

-1045 YLPTVRSVGP
+1045 YLPTVRLVGP
-1055 RPGGRGRALDAVL
+1055 RPGARDRALGAVL
-1068 HVSVDVDGQLRSLEA
+1068 HVSVDVDGQLGSLVA

-1089 EALPGARMTHLFDDD
+1089 EALPGARMTRLFDDD

-1115 ECTLLHVSAHGRLDP
+1115 ECTLLHVGAHGRLDP

-1143 RFALR
+1143 RFTLR

-1218 GEPTDGAF
+1218 AEPTDGAF

-1256 YAHFSNSGH
+1256 YAHFSGCGR

>member
-1 MPRKAPAYTSF
+1 
-12 VDDGLP
+12 

-32 DGLPDDDPDWID
+32 DGLPDDDSDWID

-63 DDLDEAI
+63 NDLDEAI

-93 MLWDRF
+93 MRWDRLT
-99 ERDSPEDLARFVELL
+99 EHDDPEDLARFVELL

-119 RAEAEGT
+119 RAEVDGT

-131 ADCQTNLAVGLMEG
+131 AKCQSNLAVGLMEG

-169 QLDEDAERGIKGN
+169 QLDEDAEHGIKGN
-182 LALAISRAGA
+182 LALALSRAGA

-199 IVAWGRRA
+199 VVAWGRRA
-207 AAEAA
+207 AAEVA
-212 DPEDVAIAHFNLAAA
+212 DPEDAAIAHFNLAAA
-227 LENLHDIAVDEGL
+227 LESLHDVVADEGL

-245 EHMRVG
+245 EHTRSG
-251 LDLLGTDHRD
+251 LGLLGTDHRD
-261 HTGYTANLVALLRRL
+261 HPGYTANLVALLRRL

-284 PIDEAV
+284 PICEAV
-290 RLGRAALRRIPD
+290 HLGRAALRRIPD
-302 GDSDRPLVLTNTA
+302 GNSDRPLVLTNTA
-315 SAIFEAVRSDADLDL
+315 SALFEAARSDADLDL
-330 LREALDLYRT
+330 LREALGLYRT
-340 AIEIAPE
+340 AIEITPK
-347 GSRDQGVAMI
+347 GSRDQGVAMV
-357 NLVSACRDANER
+357 NLVSACRDANEQ

-380 GQGAE
+380 ARGSE
-385 ALQVFSAPDLY
+385 ALKLFSAPDLY
-396 RAAALTAVGNAQRD
+396 RAAALTAVDNVQRD
-410 RYLATGSLG
+410 RYLETGFLS
-419 DLDEARDR
+419 DLDEARGH

-432 ALTPEQHPERAA
+432 ALTPGQRPERAA
-444 RLTNL
+444 RLTDL
-449 AVLLSDDFDE
+449 ALLLSDDFTE
-459 RSDRSHLDRAID
+459 RADRSHLDRAIE
-471 LYRKALDLPEP
+471 LYRQALDLREP
-482 IASRVTERMN
+482 MASRIAERMN

-497 LLDRSRL
+497 LRD
-504 DRAIELYR
+504 
-512 KALELREPVG
+512 
-522 SRVTEPMNDLALALR
+522 
-537 ERYRDTENS
+537 RYRDTENS

-560 QASTIDELTHAGY
+560 QASAIDELTHAGY
-573 MNNLANALSERYERD
+573 VNNLANVLSERYERD
-588 GDPADLVAAIKWFG
+588 GDPADLVAAIKRFG

-617 YATNLGIALAARAQD
+617 YATNLGIALAARARD
-632 TGSMDDMDQALLHL
+632 TGSMDDMDQALLHM
-646 GRSIDLLPAS
+646 GRSIDLLPTS

-663 ISNLSDAYRQRSVML
+663 ISNLSDAYQQRSVML
-678 EEGGNRALAL
+678 EECGNRALAL
-688 EDARRAVNTGR
+688 EDARRAVKTGR

-715 LLNLAQSLRWREQLA
+715 LSNLALSLRWRERLA
-730 PGAPPS
+730 PDVSPS
-736 PEALKIQRRAALL
+736 REVLEIQRRAALL
-749 EEITPADKFSQSAR
+749 EEVTPVEKFTQSVR

-770 LGDRKEAFSA
+770 LGDREEAFSA

-800 RRELLTRMREVLD
+800 RRKLLTDMREVLD

-845 HSLAAESGDE
+845 RSLAVESGDE
-855 RWASLSGFVQDA
+855 RWASLSGFVRDT
-867 QADGRRPGRRPDEQ
+867 QADGRRPSARPDEQ
-881 LRLRAHKGAAA
+881 LRLRAHEGAAA

-899 PEAYRRLGAESPVV
+899 PDAYRCLGAESPIVM
-913 LLVPGDEES
+913 LVPGDEES

-928 GVGEPLLISLPEAPK
+928 GAGEPLLIRLPEASK
-943 GLLRERGDK
+943 ELLREWGDK

-959 GAGAFRSAPHAIF
+959 DAGASHSASHAIF

-980 SVAAPILDRIAAA
+980 SVAAPILEQIATAE
-993 GERPHVWWSPVGEF
+993 ERPHVWWSPVGEF

-1016 VHPRTRPQADRRRQN
+1016 VHPRTRPQAGRRREN

-1055 RPGGRGRALDAVL
+1055 RPGGKGRALDAVL

-1104 ATVAAFRAALP
+1104 ATVAAFRTALP

-1197 TLPVRDSSVVPFVTR
+1197 TLPVRDSSVVPFVTH

-1218 GEPTDGAF
+1218 AEPTDGAF

-1256 YAHFSNSGH
+1256 YAHFSGRGR

>member
-1 MPRKAPAYTSF
+1 MKDELST
-12 VDDGLP
+12 
-18 MDEDPSLDEVMAAV
+18 DEDPSLDEVMAAV

-53 HQRFLDEGDP
+53 HQRFLDEGDL
-63 DDLDEAI
+63 DDLNKAI
-70 RRGTSVVERQGRSSA
+70 QRGMSVVERQGRSSA
-85 AHLYDLAL
+85 AHLHDVAL
-93 MLWDRF
+93 ILWDRF
-99 ERDSPEDLARFVELL
+99 TEHHDPGDLARFVELL
-114 ETALA
+114 ETALE
-119 RAEAEGT
+119 RAEADGT

-131 ADCQTNLAVGLMEG
+131 AKCQSNLAVGLMEG
-145 TAADVPEPVR
+145 TAADVPEPVC

-169 QLDEDAERGIKGN
+169 QLDEDAKRGIEGN
-182 LALAISRAGA
+182 LALTLSRAGA

-199 IVAWGRRA
+199 VVAWGRRA

-212 DPEDVAIAHFNLAAA
+212 DPEDAAIAHFNLAAA
-227 LENLHDIAVDEGL
+227 LESLHDIAANEGL

-245 EHMRVG
+245 EHTRVG

-315 SAIFEAVRSDADLDL
+315 SAIFEAVRSDADLGL

-347 GSRDQGVAMI
+347 GSRDQGVAMV

-380 GQGAE
+380 AQGAE
-385 ALQVFSAPDLY
+385 ALKVFSAPDLY
-396 RAAALTAVGNAQRD
+396 RAATLTAVGNAQRD

-419 DLDEARDR
+419 DLDEARGR

-459 RSDRSHLDRAID
+459 RANRNH
-471 LYRKALDLPEP
+471 
-482 IASRVTERMN
+482 
-492 DLALA
+492 
-497 LLDRSRL
+497 L

-512 KALELREPVG
+512 KALDLREPVG

-537 ERYRDTENS
+537 GRYRDTENS

-560 QASTIDELTHAGY
+560 EASTIDELTHASHV
-573 MNNLANALSERYERD
+573 NNLANALSERYERD
-588 GDPADLVAAIKWFG
+588 GDLVDLVAAIERFG
-602 EALEAAANRPVEASG
+602 EALEGAANRPVEASG
-617 YATNLGIALAARAQD
+617 YATNLGIALAARARD
-632 TGSMDDMDQALLHL
+632 AGSMDDMDQALLYL
-646 GRSIDLLPAS
+646 GRSIDLLPTS

-678 EEGGNRALAL
+678 EESGNRALAL
-688 EDARRAVNTGR
+688 EDARRAVKTGR

-715 LLNLAQSLRWREQLA
+715 LSNLAQSLRWREHLA

-749 EEITPADKFSQSAR
+749 EKITPADKFGQSAR

-770 LGDRKEAFSA
+770 LGDREEAFSA

-800 RRELLTRMREVLD
+800 RRELLTDMREVLD

-845 HSLAAESGDE
+845 RSLAAESGDE
-855 RWASLSGFVQDA
+855 RWASLSGFIRDT
-867 QADGRRPGRRPDEQ
+867 QADGRRPSARPDEQ
-881 LRLRAHKGAAA
+881 LRLRAHEGAAA
-892 LGQPVPD
+892 LSQPVPD

-928 GVGEPLLISLPEAPK
+928 GVDEPLLIPLPEASK
-943 GLLRERGDK
+943 DLLREWGDK
-952 LRAEMAD
+952 LRTEMAD
-959 GAGAFRSAPHAIF
+959 GAGAFRSASHAIF

-980 SVAAPILDRIAAA
+980 SVAAPILDRIATA

-1016 VHPRTRPQADRRRQN
+1016 VHPRTRPQADRRRKN

-1039 DRAVSS
+1039 DRVVFS
-1045 YLPTVRSVGP
+1045 YLPTVRPVGP

-1068 HVSVDVDGQLRSLEA
+1068 HVSVDVDGRLRSLEA

-1089 EALPGARMTHLFDDD
+1089 EALPGARMTRLFDDD

-1130 DDSFEAGIDLADG
+1130 GDSFEAGIDLADG

-1148 DLAASRADAGRLAVL
+1148 DLAASRADAARLAVL
-1163 LACESASGDFEAPDE
+1163 LACESASGDFEAPNE

-1212 LYAAIA
+1212 LYAAVA
-1218 GEPTDGAF
+1218 AEPMDGEF
-1226 APVVARAVAG
+1226 ALVVARAVAG

-1247 AVDPLSWVP
+1247 VVDPLSWVP
-1256 YAHFSNSGH
+1256 YAHFSGRGR